1 MKNVSNEFKNIIKS
15 GGPFYA
21 YASITLKNG
30 KKLTLDSDNDFFIS
44 GNGYTEDG
52 GDGFPLGSA
61 LSKSVTLVI
70 DNIDERF
77 SKYDFYYAQ
86 ISLFTEADIESRSYD
101 AWRDVKGEEILDVNG
116 NTIMLTKSRIER
128 LNEGTFT
135 ALEPT
140 AVGDTIE
147 IVGYDAMYKA
157 DVDFTS
163 KLSYP
168 TTAGQL
174 LREACSECGIMLGS
188 PKFKNDDFVIEQ
200 APGKVTC
207 REVIGYIAMLAVG
220 NAVIQNGTLVIKS
233 YDFSAISK
241 ITNRDDLVEDA
252 GYSILMDYQSDPDI
266 STDPVVIT
274 GIATTKKVENESTIL
289 IRGTDDYALEI
300 TNPLI
305 EGHEDDA
312 INLIGDVLIGVKLRG
327 FSGEFFPDP
336 MIEFMDLACVVDRKD
351 KVYPTFITSLE
362 FNYLGSSSFS
372 CGIKDPERQKST
384 YYSEATKVYEKA
396 KKEIKQNKT
405 EFEAAVDNLNKT
417 LESASGMYS
426 TEVVQPDGSV
436 ISYIHDKPTVEESKN
451 VIKVTSEAIGISS
464 DGGKTYPYGLFLTGD
479 LITRILYAIGINAD
493 YINSGSLTVK
503 DKNGNITFYADT
515 ETGRVTINAE
525 SISITGKSVEDIS
538 NGIVDDFVTNI
549 YKTDMD
555 EIKNSVRN
563 KIETWYQD
571 SDPSVNWKDKTEHE
585 GDLWKDTRD
594 NKEYIYRS
602 GQWVEMNVPDEV
614 FDEIDSKAQI
624 FINEPT
630 TPYKIGDLWFDSE
643 TKELLT
649 CVKSRATGSCVKV
662 DWEKRTKYT
671 DDSTVNTFITKIYE
685 SDIDDIRNQIDQKI
699 ETWYQSTDPSV
710 NWGGTVEMAW
720 CDVNDES
727 ILDVNGN
734 EIILLYEESK
744 AEHEGDLW
752 KDLSTNDEY
761 IYRGGQWM
769 KMQVPDEVFDEIDGK
784 AQIFINTPVPPYR
797 VGDLWFDADTQEL
810 LTCVESRDKGS
821 CVKSDWQKKTKYTD
835 DSGLN
840 TFISAVYDPKIAELQ
855 SQIDGQLETWFYD
868 HEPSLQN
875 EPAVNWTTNEQRKDH
890 EGDLF
895 FWKSTGHSYRFLQ
908 DGAVW
913 KWQIVQDTDISKA
926 LAAAEKA
933 QDTADHKRRVF
944 VVTPQPPY
952 DIGDLWVQGETGDIM
967 RCRVPKSDS
976 SEYATDDWEKASKYT
991 DDTRANE
998 VQKELET
1005 VNKDLQNQIDGKI
1018 ETYNQATDP
1027 AASWTTA
1034 ELKAKHTGDLWYNS
1048 KTEETMR
1055 WNGSAWSKLSDADA
1069 KAAKNLAVTKKR
1081 VFSVTPYPP
1090 YDKDDLWV
1098 QGKSGDLMRCV
1109 TSRQSGDYV
1118 ASDWVKATKYTDDSA
1133 INNFVKNTYASDLED
1148 IKNQIDQK
1156 IETWF
1161 QATDPSL
1168 NWTGKETQPLCDV
1181 NGNEI
1186 LDVSGKNITITVET
1200 EKATHEGDLWKNSE
1214 TGDEYIYRSGNWEE
1228 MPVPD
1233 SVFDEIDGKSS
1244 IYVTQPK
1251 PPYNVGDAWFTGT
1264 DILTCVVDRDSGG
1277 FVASD
1282 WQKKNNYTDDSAL
1295 NNFLTGDYS
1304 ETIKEIKT
1312 QVDGKA
1318 ETWRQDTDPS
1328 TAWTTDALK
1337 AQHKG
1342 DLWYKTSE
1350 QKSYIYSG
1358 TAWAEMKTNP
1368 PDIVFDAIDGKAQIF
1383 STQPKS
1389 PYNVGDLYFTGND
1402 ILICIK
1408 DRETGEYA
1416 ASDWQKKDNYTDDS
1430 TVTDFIEN
1438 IYDPKI
1444 EDIQNQIDGKIDTYY
1459 YDYEP
1464 ANSNHPASEWTTAYE
1479 RQKHIG
1485 DLFFWKNKGFT
1496 YRYMKVDTSYQWVRV
1511 KDADIVSAMETASKA
1526 QDTADGKRRNFITT
1540 PVPPYDVGD
1549 LWTQGNDGD
1558 LMRCQTARTSGN
1570 FVSSD
1575 WVKATKY
1582 TDDSAVDKLNKSL
1595 TSEEVFNRLTD
1606 NGKKQGIYMQ
1616 GDQLY
1621 INFSYGKGGTL
1632 TLGGVNNENG
1642 SIQILDAI
1650 GAEVGKWDK
1659 DGLNI
1664 KKGSIYG
1671 STIYLDK
1678 EKAYALIVGR
1688 NNSKEIFTIGSM
1700 GMHIDNTNMGLL
1712 ASDSMVVDLM
1722 GGWFHGLRMKASNN
1736 GRGYGSSISPECF
1749 SIGWAE
1755 DLQGWSDAMSTV
1767 KSYTFSISENS
1778 TGCLSIR
1785 INGSSYNNDYVDI
1798 SPREIKTTGT
1808 KNRVVPTENYS
1819 NRLQYCYETASPM
1832 FGDIGEGITDENG
1845 ECIVEIGDIFTETV
1859 TTRIEYQVFLQKEGK
1874 GDLWIEKKEENYF
1887 IVHGTPNLKFAW
1899 ELKAKQKD
1907 YEYVNLEEDVDREEK
1922 LPESPENILNAELE
1936 TLIKEQEELL
1946 NETA

>member
-135 ALEPT
+135 VLEPT

-147 IVGYDAMYKA
+147 LVGYDSMYKA
-157 DVDFTS
+157 DADFTS

-174 LREACSECGIMLGS
+174 LREACSTCNIMLGS
-188 PKFKNDDFVIEQ
+188 PKFNNDDFVIEQ
-200 APGKVTC
+200 APEKVTC
-207 REVIGYIAMLAVG
+207 REVIGYIAMLSIG

-336 MIEFMDLACVVDRKD
+336 TIEFMDLACVVDRKD

-451 VIKVTSEAIGISS
+451 VIKVTSEAIGISN

-549 YKTDMD
+549 YKNDID
-555 EIKNSVRN
+555 EIKESVRN

-571 SDPSVNWKDKTEHE
+571 SDPSVNWKDKSEHE

-602 GQWVEMNVPDEV
+602 GKWEEMNVPDEV
-614 FDEIDSKAQI
+614 FDEIDS
-624 FINEPT
+624 
-630 TPYKIGDLWFDSE
+630 
-643 TKELLT
+643 
-649 CVKSRATGSCVKV
+649 
-662 DWEKRTKYT
+662 
-671 DDSTVNTFITKIYE
+671 
-685 SDIDDIRNQIDQKI
+685 
-699 ETWYQSTDPSV
+699 
-710 NWGGTVEMAW
+710 
-720 CDVNDES
+720 
-727 ILDVNGN
+727 
-734 EIILLYEESK
+734 
-744 AEHEGDLW
+744 
-752 KDLSTNDEY
+752 
-761 IYRGGQWM
+761 
-769 KMQVPDEVFDEIDGK
+769 K

-810 LTCVESRDKGS
+810 LTCVENRDKGS

-1090 YDKDDLWV
+1090 YDTDDLWV
-1098 QGKSGDLMRCV
+1098 QGTNGDLMRCV
-1109 TSRQSGDYV
+1109 TSRQSGEYV

-1133 INNFVKNTYASDLED
+1133 INNFVKNTYAADLEN

-1161 QATDPSL
+1161 QPTDPSL
-1168 NWTGKETQPLCDV
+1168 NWTGKETQPLCDI

-1200 EKATHEGDLWKNSE
+1200 EKATHEGDLWKNSK

-1233 SVFDEIDGKSS
+1233 SVFDEIDGK
-1244 IYVTQPK
+1244 
-1251 PPYNVGDAWFTGT
+1251 
-1264 DILTCVVDRDSGG
+1264 
-1277 FVASD
+1277 
-1282 WQKKNNYTDDSAL
+1282 
-1295 NNFLTGDYS
+1295 
-1304 ETIKEIKT
+1304 
-1312 QVDGKA
+1312 
-1318 ETWRQDTDPS
+1318 
-1328 TAWTTDALK
+1328 
-1337 AQHKG
+1337 
-1342 DLWYKTSE
+1342 
-1350 QKSYIYSG
+1350 
-1358 TAWAEMKTNP
+1358 
-1368 PDIVFDAIDGKAQIF
+1368 AQIF
-1383 STQPKS
+1383 STQPKP
-1389 PYNVGDLYFTGND
+1389 PYSVDDLYFTGND
-1402 ILICIK
+1402 ILVCLK
-1408 DRETGEYA
+1408 DRETGEYV

-1479 RQKHIG
+1479 RQKHVG

-1549 LWTQGNDGD
+1549 LWTQGDTGD
-1558 LMRCQTARTSGN
+1558 LMRCQTARASGN
-1570 FVSSD
+1570 YVSSD
-1575 WVKATKY
+1575 WTKATKY
-1582 TDDSAVDKLNKSL
+1582 TDDSAVEKLNKSL

-1650 GAEVGKWDK
+1650 GTEVGRWDK

-1664 KKGSIYG
+1664 QKGSIYG

-1678 EKAYALIVGR
+1678 EKASALIVGR
-1688 NNSKEIFTIGSM
+1688 NNSKEIFTIGSL

-1785 INGSSYNNDYVDI
+1785 INGSSYINDYVDI

-1859 TTRIEYQVFLQKEGK
+1859 TTRIEYQVFLQKEGE

-1907 YEYVNLEEDVDREEK
+1907 YEYVNLEEDVDREEE

>member
-30 KKLTLDSDNDFFIS
+30 EKLYLDSDNDFFIS
-44 GNGYTEDG
+44 GNGYAEDG

-116 NTIMLTKSRIER
+116 NMIMLTKSRIER

-135 ALEPT
+135 VLEPT

-147 IVGYDAMYKA
+147 LVGYDSMYKA
-157 DVDFTS
+157 DADFTS

-174 LREACSECGIMLGS
+174 LREACSTCNIMLGS
-188 PKFKNDDFVIEQ
+188 PKFNNDDFVIEQ
-200 APGKVTC
+200 APEKVTC
-207 REVIGYIAMLAVG
+207 REVIGYIAMLSVG

-241 ITNRDDLVEDA
+241 ITNMDDLVEDA

-336 MIEFMDLACVVDRKD
+336 TIEFMDLACVVDRKD
-351 KVYPTFITSLE
+351 KVYPTFITSHE
-362 FNYLGSSSFS
+362 FSYLGSSSFS

-384 YYSEATKVYEKA
+384 YYSEAKKVYEKA
-396 KKEIKQNKT
+396 NKEIKQNKT
-405 EFEAAVDNLNKT
+405 DFEAAVENLNKT
-417 LESASGMYS
+417 LENASGMYS
-426 TEVVQPDGSV
+426 TESPQPDGSM
-436 ISYIHDKPTVEESKN
+436 ITYIHDKPTVEESKN
-451 VIKVTSEAIGISS
+451 VIKVTSEAIGISN

-493 YINSGSLTVK
+493 YINSGSLTIK

-649 CVKSRATGSCVKV
+649 CVKSRATGSCVKA

-720 CDVNDES
+720 CDVNGES

-895 FWKSTGHSYRFLQ
+895 FWKSTGYSYRFLQ

-926 LAAAEKA
+926 LVAAEKA

-1098 QGKSGDLMRCV
+1098 QGTNGDLMRCV
-1109 TSRQSGDYV
+1109 TSRQSGEYV

-1133 INNFVKNTYASDLED
+1133 INNFVKNTYAADLEN

-1161 QATDPSL
+1161 QPTDPSL
-1168 NWTGKETQPLCDV
+1168 NWTGKETQPLCDI

-1200 EKATHEGDLWKNSE
+1200 EKATHEGDLWKNSK

-1233 SVFDEIDGKSS
+1233 SVFDEIDGK
-1244 IYVTQPK
+1244 
-1251 PPYNVGDAWFTGT
+1251 
-1264 DILTCVVDRDSGG
+1264 
-1277 FVASD
+1277 
-1282 WQKKNNYTDDSAL
+1282 
-1295 NNFLTGDYS
+1295 
-1304 ETIKEIKT
+1304 
-1312 QVDGKA
+1312 
-1318 ETWRQDTDPS
+1318 
-1328 TAWTTDALK
+1328 
-1337 AQHKG
+1337 
-1342 DLWYKTSE
+1342 
-1350 QKSYIYSG
+1350 
-1358 TAWAEMKTNP
+1358 
-1368 PDIVFDAIDGKAQIF
+1368 AQIF
-1383 STQPKS
+1383 STQPKP
-1389 PYNVGDLYFTGND
+1389 PYSVDDLYFTGND
-1402 ILICIK
+1402 ILVCLK
-1408 DRETGEYA
+1408 DRETGEYV

-1479 RQKHIG
+1479 RQKHVG

-1549 LWTQGNDGD
+1549 LWTQGDTGD
-1558 LMRCQTARTSGN
+1558 LMRCKTARASGN
-1570 FVSSD
+1570 YVSSD
-1575 WVKATKY
+1575 WTKATKY
-1582 TDDSAVDKLNKSL
+1582 TDDSAVEKLNKSL

-1642 SIQILDAI
+1642 LIQILDAI

-1664 KKGSIYG
+1664 QKGSIYG

-1678 EKAYALIVGR
+1678 EKVSALIVGR

-1778 TGCLSIR
+1778 TGYLSIR
-1785 INGSSYNNDYVDI
+1785 INGSSYINDYVDI

>member
-30 KKLTLDSDNDFFIS
+30 EKLYLDSDNDFFIS
-44 GNGYTEDG
+44 GNGYAEDG

-135 ALEPT
+135 VLEPT

-147 IVGYDAMYKA
+147 LVGYDSMYKA
-157 DVDFTS
+157 DADFTS

-174 LREACSECGIMLGS
+174 LREACSTCNIMLGS

-200 APGKVTC
+200 APEKVTC

-571 SDPSVNWKDKTEHE
+571 SDPSVNW
-585 GDLWKDTRD
+585 
-594 NKEYIYRS
+594 S
-602 GQWVEMNVPDEV
+602 
-614 FDEIDSKAQI
+614 
-624 FINEPT
+624 
-630 TPYKIGDLWFDSE
+630 
-643 TKELLT
+643 
-649 CVKSRATGSCVKV
+649 
-662 DWEKRTKYT
+662 
-671 DDSTVNTFITKIYE
+671 
-685 SDIDDIRNQIDQKI
+685 
-699 ETWYQSTDPSV
+699 
-710 NWGGTVEMAW
+710 GTVEMAW
-720 CDVNDES
+720 CDVNGES

-855 SQIDGQLETWFYD
+855 SQIDGQIETWFYD

-895 FWKSTGHSYRFLQ
+895 FWKSTGYSYRFLQ

-952 DIGDLWVQGETGDIM
+952 DIGDLWVQGDDGDIM
-967 RCRVPKSDS
+967 RCCVAR
-976 SEYATDDWEKASKYT
+976 SESASFSASDWEKASKYT

-1018 ETYNQATDP
+1018 ETYNQSADP
-1027 AASWTTA
+1027 AASWTSA

-1090 YDKDDLWV
+1090 YDTDDLWV
-1098 QGKSGDLMRCV
+1098 QGTNGDLMRCV
-1109 TSRQSGDYV
+1109 TSRQSGEYV

-1133 INNFVKNTYASDLED
+1133 INNFVKNTYAADLEN

-1161 QATDPSL
+1161 QPTDPSL
-1168 NWTGKETQPLCDV
+1168 NWTGKETQPLCDI

-1200 EKATHEGDLWKNSE
+1200 EKATHEGDLWKNSK

-1233 SVFDEIDGKSS
+1233 SVFDEIDGK
-1244 IYVTQPK
+1244 
-1251 PPYNVGDAWFTGT
+1251 
-1264 DILTCVVDRDSGG
+1264 
-1277 FVASD
+1277 
-1282 WQKKNNYTDDSAL
+1282 
-1295 NNFLTGDYS
+1295 
-1304 ETIKEIKT
+1304 
-1312 QVDGKA
+1312 
-1318 ETWRQDTDPS
+1318 
-1328 TAWTTDALK
+1328 
-1337 AQHKG
+1337 
-1342 DLWYKTSE
+1342 
-1350 QKSYIYSG
+1350 
-1358 TAWAEMKTNP
+1358 
-1368 PDIVFDAIDGKAQIF
+1368 AQIF
-1383 STQPKS
+1383 STQPKP
-1389 PYNVGDLYFTGND
+1389 PYSVDDLYFTGND
-1402 ILICIK
+1402 ILVCLK
-1408 DRETGEYA
+1408 DRETGEYV

-1479 RQKHIG
+1479 RQKHVG

-1540 PVPPYDVGD
+1540 PVPPYDIGD
-1549 LWTQGNDGD
+1549 LWTQGNTGD

-1570 FVSSD
+1570 YVSSD

-1606 NGKKQGIYMQ
+1606 NGKKQGIYLQ

-1678 EKAYALIVGR
+1678 EKASALIVGR

-1755 DLQGWSDAMSTV
+1755 DLQGWSDAMSEV

-1785 INGSSYNNDYVDI
+1785 INGSSYINDYVDI

-1808 KNRVVPTENYS
+1808 KNRVVPSENYS

-1859 TTRIEYQVFLQKEGK
+1859 TTRIEYQVFLQKEGE

>member
-30 KKLTLDSDNDFFIS
+30 EKLYLDSDNDFFIS
-44 GNGYTEDG
+44 GNGYAEDG

-135 ALEPT
+135 VLEPT

-147 IVGYDAMYKA
+147 LVGYDSMYKA
-157 DVDFTS
+157 DADFTS

-174 LREACSECGIMLGS
+174 LREACSTCNIMLGS
-188 PKFKNDDFVIEQ
+188 PKFNNDDFVIEQ
-200 APGKVTC
+200 APEKVTC
-207 REVIGYIAMLAVG
+207 REVIGYIAMLSVG

-336 MIEFMDLACVVDRKD
+336 TIEFMDLACVVDRKD
-351 KVYPTFITSLE
+351 KVYPTFITSHE
-362 FNYLGSSSFS
+362 FSYLGSSSFS

-384 YYSEATKVYEKA
+384 YYSEAKKVYEKA
-396 KKEIKQNKT
+396 NKEIKQNKT
-405 EFEAAVDNLNKT
+405 DFEAAVENLNKT
-417 LESASGMYS
+417 LENASGMYS
-426 TEVVQPDGSV
+426 TESPQPDGSM
-436 ISYIHDKPTVEESKN
+436 ITYIHDKPTVEESKN
-451 VIKVTSEAIGISS
+451 VIKVTSEAIGISN

-549 YKTDMD
+549 YKNDID
-555 EIKNSVRN
+555 EIKESVRN

-571 SDPSVNWKDKTEHE
+571 SDPSVNWKDKSEHE

-602 GQWVEMNVPDEV
+602 GKWEEMN
-614 FDEIDSKAQI
+614 
-624 FINEPT
+624 
-630 TPYKIGDLWFDSE
+630 
-643 TKELLT
+643 
-649 CVKSRATGSCVKV
+649 
-662 DWEKRTKYT
+662 
-671 DDSTVNTFITKIYE
+671 
-685 SDIDDIRNQIDQKI
+685 
-699 ETWYQSTDPSV
+699 
-710 NWGGTVEMAW
+710 
-720 CDVNDES
+720 
-727 ILDVNGN
+727 
-734 EIILLYEESK
+734 
-744 AEHEGDLW
+744 
-752 KDLSTNDEY
+752 
-761 IYRGGQWM
+761 
-769 KMQVPDEVFDEIDGK
+769 VPDEVFDEIDGK

-855 SQIDGQLETWFYD
+855 SQIDGQIETWFYD

-895 FWKSTGHSYRFLQ
+895 FWKSTGYSYRFLQ

-952 DIGDLWVQGETGDIM
+952 DIGDLWVQGDDGDIM
-967 RCRVPKSDS
+967 RCCVAR
-976 SEYATDDWEKASKYT
+976 SESASFSASDWEKASKYT

-1018 ETYNQATDP
+1018 ETYNQSADP

-1090 YDKDDLWV
+1090 YDTDDLWV
-1098 QGKSGDLMRCV
+1098 QGTNGDLMRCV
-1109 TSRQSGDYV
+1109 TSCQSGEYV

-1133 INNFVKNTYASDLED
+1133 INNFVKNTYAADLEN

-1161 QATDPSL
+1161 QPTDPSL
-1168 NWTGKETQPLCDV
+1168 NWTGKETQPLCDI
-1181 NGNEI
+1181 NGNDI

-1200 EKATHEGDLWKNSE
+1200 EKATHEGDLWKNSK
-1214 TGDEYIYRSGNWEE
+1214 TGDEYIYRSGNWEK

-1233 SVFDEIDGKSS
+1233 SVFDEIDGK
-1244 IYVTQPK
+1244 
-1251 PPYNVGDAWFTGT
+1251 
-1264 DILTCVVDRDSGG
+1264 
-1277 FVASD
+1277 
-1282 WQKKNNYTDDSAL
+1282 
-1295 NNFLTGDYS
+1295 
-1304 ETIKEIKT
+1304 
-1312 QVDGKA
+1312 
-1318 ETWRQDTDPS
+1318 
-1328 TAWTTDALK
+1328 
-1337 AQHKG
+1337 
-1342 DLWYKTSE
+1342 
-1350 QKSYIYSG
+1350 
-1358 TAWAEMKTNP
+1358 
-1368 PDIVFDAIDGKAQIF
+1368 AQIF
-1383 STQPKS
+1383 STQPKP
-1389 PYNVGDLYFTGND
+1389 PYSVDDLYFTGND
-1402 ILICIK
+1402 ILVCLK
-1408 DRETGEYA
+1408 DRETGEYV

-1459 YDYEP
+1459 CDYEP

-1479 RQKHIG
+1479 RQKHVG

-1558 LMRCQTARTSGN
+1558 LMRCRTARTSGN

-1664 KKGSIYG
+1664 QKGSIYG

-1785 INGSSYNNDYVDI
+1785 INGSSYINDYVDI

>member
-30 KKLTLDSDNDFFIS
+30 EKLYLDSDNDFFIS
-44 GNGYTEDG
+44 GNGYAEDG

-116 NTIMLTKSRIER
+116 NMIMLTKSRIER

-135 ALEPT
+135 VLEPT

-147 IVGYDAMYKA
+147 LVGYDSMYKA
-157 DVDFTS
+157 DADFTS

-174 LREACSECGIMLGS
+174 LREACSTCNIMLGS
-188 PKFKNDDFVIEQ
+188 PKFNNDDFVIEQ
-200 APGKVTC
+200 APEKVTC
-207 REVIGYIAMLAVG
+207 REVIGYIAMLSIG

-274 GIATTKKVENESTIL
+274 GIATAKKVENESTIL

-336 MIEFMDLACVVDRKD
+336 TIEFMDLACVVDRKD

-563 KIETWYQD
+563 KIETWYQ
-571 SDPSVNWKDKTEHE
+571 
-585 GDLWKDTRD
+585 
-594 NKEYIYRS
+594 
-602 GQWVEMNVPDEV
+602 
-614 FDEIDSKAQI
+614 
-624 FINEPT
+624 
-630 TPYKIGDLWFDSE
+630 
-643 TKELLT
+643 
-649 CVKSRATGSCVKV
+649 
-662 DWEKRTKYT
+662 
-671 DDSTVNTFITKIYE
+671 
-685 SDIDDIRNQIDQKI
+685 
-699 ETWYQSTDPSV
+699 STDPSV

-720 CDVNDES
+720 CDVNGES

-855 SQIDGQLETWFYD
+855 SQIDGQIETWFYD

-895 FWKSTGHSYRFLQ
+895 FWKSTGYSYRFLQ

-952 DIGDLWVQGETGDIM
+952 DIGDLWVQGDDGDIM
-967 RCRVPKSDS
+967 RCCVAR
-976 SEYATDDWEKASKYT
+976 SESASFSASDWEKASKYT

-1018 ETYNQATDP
+1018 ETYNQSADP
-1027 AASWTTA
+1027 AASWTTD

-1090 YDKDDLWV
+1090 YDTDDLWV
-1098 QGKSGDLMRCV
+1098 QGTNGDLMRCV
-1109 TSRQSGDYV
+1109 TSRQSGEYV

-1133 INNFVKNTYASDLED
+1133 INNFVKNTYAADLEN

-1161 QATDPSL
+1161 QPTDPSL
-1168 NWTGKETQPLCDV
+1168 NWTGKETQPLCDI

-1200 EKATHEGDLWKNSE
+1200 EKATHEGDLWKNSK

-1233 SVFDEIDGKSS
+1233 SVFDEIDGK
-1244 IYVTQPK
+1244 
-1251 PPYNVGDAWFTGT
+1251 
-1264 DILTCVVDRDSGG
+1264 
-1277 FVASD
+1277 
-1282 WQKKNNYTDDSAL
+1282 
-1295 NNFLTGDYS
+1295 
-1304 ETIKEIKT
+1304 
-1312 QVDGKA
+1312 
-1318 ETWRQDTDPS
+1318 
-1328 TAWTTDALK
+1328 
-1337 AQHKG
+1337 
-1342 DLWYKTSE
+1342 
-1350 QKSYIYSG
+1350 
-1358 TAWAEMKTNP
+1358 
-1368 PDIVFDAIDGKAQIF
+1368 AQIF
-1383 STQPKS
+1383 STQPKP
-1389 PYNVGDLYFTGND
+1389 PYSVDDLYFTGND

-1464 ANSNHPASEWTTAYE
+1464 MNSNHPASEWTTAYE
-1479 RQKHIG
+1479 RQKHVG
-1485 DLFFWKNKGFT
+1485 DLFFWKSKGFT

-1549 LWTQGNDGD
+1549 LWTQGDTGD
-1558 LMRCQTARTSGN
+1558 LMRCKTARASGN
-1570 FVSSD
+1570 YVSSD
-1575 WVKATKY
+1575 WTKATKY
-1582 TDDSAVDKLNKSL
+1582 TDDSAVEKLNKSL

-1755 DLQGWSDAMSTV
+1755 DLQGWSDAMSEV

-1785 INGSSYNNDYVDI
+1785 INGSSYINDYVDI

-1887 IVHGTPNLKFAW
+1887 IVHGTSNLKFAW

>member
-30 KKLTLDSDNDFFIS
+30 EKLYLDSDNDFFIS
-44 GNGYTEDG
+44 GNGYAEDG

-135 ALEPT
+135 VLEPT

-147 IVGYDAMYKA
+147 LVGYDSMYKA
-157 DVDFTS
+157 DADFTS

-174 LREACSECGIMLGS
+174 LREACSTCNIMLGS
-188 PKFKNDDFVIEQ
+188 PKFNNDDFVIEQ
-200 APGKVTC
+200 APEKVTC
-207 REVIGYIAMLAVG
+207 REVIGYIAMLSVG
-220 NAVIQNGTLVIKS
+220 NAVIQNGTLVIRS

-336 MIEFMDLACVVDRKD
+336 TIEFMDLACVVDRKD
-351 KVYPTFITSLE
+351 KVYPTFITSHE
-362 FNYLGSSSFS
+362 FSYLGSSSFS

-384 YYSEATKVYEKA
+384 YYSEAKKVYEKA
-396 KKEIKQNKT
+396 NKEIKQNKT
-405 EFEAAVDNLNKT
+405 DFEAAVENLNKT
-417 LESASGMYS
+417 LENASGMYS
-426 TEVVQPDGSV
+426 TESPQPDGSM
-436 ISYIHDKPTVEESKN
+436 ITYIHDKPTVEESKN
-451 VIKVTSEAIGISS
+451 VIKVTSEAIGISN

-549 YKTDMD
+549 YKNDID
-555 EIKNSVRN
+555 EIKESVRN

-571 SDPSVNWKDKTEHE
+571 SDPSVNWKDKSEHE

-602 GQWVEMNVPDEV
+602 GKWEEMNVPDEV

-630 TPYKIGDLWFDSE
+630 TPYKLGDLWFESE

-649 CVKSRATGSCVKV
+649 CIKSRATGSCVKA

-720 CDVNDES
+720 CDVNGES

-855 SQIDGQLETWFYD
+855 SQIDGQIETWFYD

-895 FWKSTGHSYRFLQ
+895 FWKSTGYSYRFLQ

-952 DIGDLWVQGETGDIM
+952 DIGDLWVQGDDGDIM
-967 RCRVPKSDS
+967 RCCVAR
-976 SEYATDDWEKASKYT
+976 SESASFSASDWEKASKYT

-1018 ETYNQATDP
+1018 ETYNQSADP

-1090 YDKDDLWV
+1090 YDTDDLWV
-1098 QGKSGDLMRCV
+1098 QGTNGDLMRCV
-1109 TSRQSGDYV
+1109 TSCQSGEYV

-1133 INNFVKNTYASDLED
+1133 INNFVKNTYAADLEN

-1161 QATDPSL
+1161 QPTDPSL
-1168 NWTGKETQPLCDV
+1168 NWTGKETQPLCDI
-1181 NGNEI
+1181 NGNDI

-1200 EKATHEGDLWKNSE
+1200 EKATHEGDLWKNSK
-1214 TGDEYIYRSGNWEE
+1214 TGDEYIYRSGNWEK

-1233 SVFDEIDGKSS
+1233 SVFDEIDGK
-1244 IYVTQPK
+1244 
-1251 PPYNVGDAWFTGT
+1251 
-1264 DILTCVVDRDSGG
+1264 
-1277 FVASD
+1277 
-1282 WQKKNNYTDDSAL
+1282 
-1295 NNFLTGDYS
+1295 
-1304 ETIKEIKT
+1304 
-1312 QVDGKA
+1312 
-1318 ETWRQDTDPS
+1318 
-1328 TAWTTDALK
+1328 
-1337 AQHKG
+1337 
-1342 DLWYKTSE
+1342 
-1350 QKSYIYSG
+1350 
-1358 TAWAEMKTNP
+1358 
-1368 PDIVFDAIDGKAQIF
+1368 AQIF
-1383 STQPKS
+1383 STQPKP
-1389 PYNVGDLYFTGND
+1389 PYSVDDLYFTGND
-1402 ILICIK
+1402 ILVCLK
-1408 DRETGEYA
+1408 DRETGEYV

-1459 YDYEP
+1459 CDYEP

-1479 RQKHIG
+1479 RQKHVG

-1558 LMRCQTARTSGN
+1558 LMRCRTARTSGN

-1664 KKGSIYG
+1664 QKGSIYG

-1785 INGSSYNNDYVDI
+1785 INGSSYINDYVDI

-1832 FGDIGEGITDENG
+1832 FGDIGEGITDA
-1845 ECIVEIGDIFTETV
+1845 VSYTHLTLP
-1859 TTRIEYQVFLQKEGK
+1859 T
-1874 GDLWIEKKEENYF
+1874 
-1887 IVHGTPNLKFAW
+1887 
-1899 ELKAKQKD
+1899 KA
-1907 YEYVNLEEDVDREEK
+1907 
-1922 LPESPENILNAELE
+1922 
-1936 TLIKEQEELL
+1936 
-1946 NETA
+1946 

>member
-30 KKLTLDSDNDFFIS
+30 EKLYLDSDNDFFIS
-44 GNGYTEDG
+44 GNGYAEDG

-116 NTIMLTKSRIER
+116 NMIMLTKSRIER

-135 ALEPT
+135 VLEPT

-147 IVGYDAMYKA
+147 LVGYDSMYKA
-157 DVDFTS
+157 DADFTS

-174 LREACSECGIMLGS
+174 LREACSTCNIMLGS
-188 PKFKNDDFVIEQ
+188 PKFNNDDFVIEQ
-200 APGKVTC
+200 APEKVTC
-207 REVIGYIAMLAVG
+207 REVIGYIAMLSVG

-241 ITNRDDLVEDA
+241 ITNMDDLVEDA

-336 MIEFMDLACVVDRKD
+336 TIEFMDLACVVDRKD
-351 KVYPTFITSLE
+351 KVYPTFITSHE
-362 FNYLGSSSFS
+362 FSYLGSSSFS

-384 YYSEATKVYEKA
+384 YYSEAKKVYEKA
-396 KKEIKQNKT
+396 NKEIKQNKT
-405 EFEAAVDNLNKT
+405 DFEAAVENLNKT
-417 LESASGMYS
+417 LENASGMYS
-426 TEVVQPDGSV
+426 TESPQPDGSM
-436 ISYIHDKPTVEESKN
+436 ITYIHDKPTVEESKN
-451 VIKVTSEAIGISS
+451 VIKVTSEAIGISN

-493 YINSGSLTVK
+493 YINSGSLTIK

-571 SDPSVNWKDKTEHE
+571 SDPSVNWKDKSEHE

-602 GQWVEMNVPDEV
+602 GKWEEMNVPDEV

-630 TPYKIGDLWFDSE
+630 TPYKLGDLWFESE

-649 CVKSRATGSCVKV
+649 CIKSRATGSCVKA

-720 CDVNDES
+720 CDVNGES

-810 LTCVESRDKGS
+810 LTCVEIRDKGS

-840 TFISAVYDPKIAELQ
+840 TFISSVYDPKIAELQ
-855 SQIDGQLETWFYD
+855 SQIDGQIETWFYD

-895 FWKSTGHSYRFLQ
+895 FWKSTGYSYRFLQ

-952 DIGDLWVQGETGDIM
+952 DIGDLWVQGDDGDIM
-967 RCRVPKSDS
+967 RCCVAR
-976 SEYATDDWEKASKYT
+976 SESASFSASDWEKASKYT

-1018 ETYNQATDP
+1018 ETYNQSADP

-1090 YDKDDLWV
+1090 YDTDDLWV
-1098 QGKSGDLMRCV
+1098 QGTNGDLMRCV
-1109 TSRQSGDYV
+1109 TSRQSGEYV

-1133 INNFVKNTYASDLED
+1133 INNFVKNTYAADLEN

-1161 QATDPSL
+1161 QPTDPSL
-1168 NWTGKETQPLCDV
+1168 NWTGKETQPLCDI

-1200 EKATHEGDLWKNSE
+1200 EKATHEGDLWKNSK

-1233 SVFDEIDGKSS
+1233 SVFDEIDGK
-1244 IYVTQPK
+1244 
-1251 PPYNVGDAWFTGT
+1251 
-1264 DILTCVVDRDSGG
+1264 
-1277 FVASD
+1277 
-1282 WQKKNNYTDDSAL
+1282 
-1295 NNFLTGDYS
+1295 
-1304 ETIKEIKT
+1304 
-1312 QVDGKA
+1312 
-1318 ETWRQDTDPS
+1318 
-1328 TAWTTDALK
+1328 
-1337 AQHKG
+1337 
-1342 DLWYKTSE
+1342 
-1350 QKSYIYSG
+1350 
-1358 TAWAEMKTNP
+1358 
-1368 PDIVFDAIDGKAQIF
+1368 AQIF
-1383 STQPKS
+1383 STQPKP
-1389 PYNVGDLYFTGND
+1389 PYSVDDLYFTGND
-1402 ILICIK
+1402 ILVCLK
-1408 DRETGEYA
+1408 DRETGEYV

-1479 RQKHIG
+1479 RQKHVG

-1549 LWTQGNDGD
+1549 LWTQGDTGD
-1558 LMRCQTARTSGN
+1558 LMRCQTARASGN
-1570 FVSSD
+1570 YVSSD
-1575 WVKATKY
+1575 WTKATKY
-1582 TDDSAVDKLNKSL
+1582 TDDSAVEKLNKSL

-1606 NGKKQGIYMQ
+1606 NGKKQGIYLQ

-1678 EKAYALIVGR
+1678 EKASALIVGR

-1755 DLQGWSDAMSTV
+1755 DLQGWSDAMSPV

-1785 INGSSYNNDYVDI
+1785 INGSNYINDYVDI

-1859 TTRIEYQVFLQKEGK
+1859 TTRIEYQVFLQKEGE

-1907 YEYVNLEEDVDREEK
+1907 YEYVNLEEDVDREEE

>member
-30 KKLTLDSDNDFFIS
+30 EKLVLDSDNDFFIS

-86 ISLFTEADIESRSYD
+86 ISLFTEADIENRSYD
-101 AWRDVKGEEILDVNG
+101 IWRDVKGEEILDING

-128 LNEGTFT
+128 LNEGAFT
-135 ALEPT
+135 VLEPT

-147 IVGYDAMYKA
+147 LVGYDSMYKA
-157 DVDFTS
+157 DADFTS

-174 LREACSECGIMLGS
+174 LREACSTCNIMLGS
-188 PKFKNDDFVIEQ
+188 PKFNNDDFVIEQ
-200 APGKVTC
+200 APDKVTC

-220 NAVIQNGTLVIKS
+220 NAVIQDGTLVIKS

-241 ITNRDDLVEDA
+241 IASRADLVEDA

-336 MIEFMDLACVVDRKD
+336 TIEFMDLACVVDRKD

-602 GQWVEMNVPDEV
+602 GQWVEMNVPNEV

-649 CVKSRATGSCVKV
+649 CVKSRTTGSCVKA

-710 NWGGTVEMAW
+710 NWSGTVEMAW
-720 CDVNDES
+720 CDVNGES

-835 DSGLN
+835 DS
-840 TFISAVYDPKIAELQ
+840 
-855 SQIDGQLETWFYD
+855 
-868 HEPSLQN
+868 
-875 EPAVNWTTNEQRKDH
+875 
-890 EGDLF
+890 
-895 FWKSTGHSYRFLQ
+895 
-908 DGAVW
+908 
-913 KWQIVQDTDISKA
+913 
-926 LAAAEKA
+926 
-933 QDTADHKRRVF
+933 
-944 VVTPQPPY
+944 
-952 DIGDLWVQGETGDIM
+952 
-967 RCRVPKSDS
+967 
-976 SEYATDDWEKASKYT
+976 
-991 DDTRANE
+991 
-998 VQKELET
+998 
-1005 VNKDLQNQIDGKI
+1005 
-1018 ETYNQATDP
+1018 
-1027 AASWTTA
+1027 
-1034 ELKAKHTGDLWYNS
+1034 
-1048 KTEETMR
+1048 
-1055 WNGSAWSKLSDADA
+1055 
-1069 KAAKNLAVTKKR
+1069 
-1081 VFSVTPYPP
+1081 
-1090 YDKDDLWV
+1090 
-1098 QGKSGDLMRCV
+1098 
-1109 TSRQSGDYV
+1109 
-1118 ASDWVKATKYTDDSA
+1118 A
-1133 INNFVKNTYASDLED
+1133 INNFVKNTYAADLEN

-1161 QATDPSL
+1161 QPTDPSL
-1168 NWTGKETQPLCDV
+1168 NWTGKETQPLCDI

-1200 EKATHEGDLWKNSE
+1200 EKATHEGDLWKNSK

-1233 SVFDEIDGKSS
+1233 SVFDEIDGK
-1244 IYVTQPK
+1244 
-1251 PPYNVGDAWFTGT
+1251 
-1264 DILTCVVDRDSGG
+1264 
-1277 FVASD
+1277 
-1282 WQKKNNYTDDSAL
+1282 
-1295 NNFLTGDYS
+1295 
-1304 ETIKEIKT
+1304 
-1312 QVDGKA
+1312 
-1318 ETWRQDTDPS
+1318 
-1328 TAWTTDALK
+1328 
-1337 AQHKG
+1337 
-1342 DLWYKTSE
+1342 
-1350 QKSYIYSG
+1350 
-1358 TAWAEMKTNP
+1358 
-1368 PDIVFDAIDGKAQIF
+1368 AQIF
-1383 STQPKS
+1383 STQPKP
-1389 PYNVGDLYFTGND
+1389 PYSVDDLYFTGND
-1402 ILICIK
+1402 ILVCLK
-1408 DRETGEYA
+1408 DRETGEYV

-1479 RQKHIG
+1479 RQKHVG

-1549 LWTQGNDGD
+1549 LWTQGNTGD

-1570 FVSSD
+1570 YVLSD

-1664 KKGSIYG
+1664 QKGSIYG

-1785 INGSSYNNDYVDI
+1785 INGSSYINDYVDI

-1859 TTRIEYQVFLQKEGK
+1859 TTRIEYQVFLQKEGE

-1907 YEYVNLEEDVDREEK
+1907 YEYVNLEEDVDREEE

>member
-70 DNIDERF
+70 DNTDERF

-86 ISLFTEADIESRSYD
+86 ISLFTEVDIESRSYD
-101 AWRDVKGEEILDVNG
+101 AWRDVKGGEILDVNG

-135 ALEPT
+135 VLEPI

-147 IVGYDAMYKA
+147 LVGYDSMYKA
-157 DVDFTS
+157 DADFTS

-174 LREACSECGIMLGS
+174 LREACSACNIMLGS

-200 APGKVTC
+200 APEKVTC

-336 MIEFMDLACVVDRKD
+336 TIEFMDLACVVDRKD
-351 KVYPTFITSLE
+351 KVYPTFITSNE

-396 KKEIKQNKT
+396 NKEIKQNKT
-405 EFEAAVDNLNKT
+405 DFEAAVENLNKT
-417 LESASGMYS
+417 LENASGMYS
-426 TEVVQPDGSV
+426 TESPQPDGSM
-436 ISYIHDKPTVEESKN
+436 ITYIHDKPTVEESKN
-451 VIKVTSEAIGISS
+451 VIKVTSEAIGISN

-503 DKNGNITFYADT
+503 DKDGNITFYADT

-549 YKTDMD
+549 YKNDID

-571 SDPSVNWKDKTEHE
+571 
-585 GDLWKDTRD
+585 
-594 NKEYIYRS
+594 
-602 GQWVEMNVPDEV
+602 
-614 FDEIDSKAQI
+614 
-624 FINEPT
+624 
-630 TPYKIGDLWFDSE
+630 
-643 TKELLT
+643 
-649 CVKSRATGSCVKV
+649 
-662 DWEKRTKYT
+662 
-671 DDSTVNTFITKIYE
+671 
-685 SDIDDIRNQIDQKI
+685 
-699 ETWYQSTDPSV
+699 TDPSV
-710 NWGGTVEMAW
+710 NWGVTVEKAW
-720 CDVNDES
+720 CDIDGNP

-734 EIILLYEESK
+734 EITLLFEELKS
-744 AEHEGDLW
+744 EHEGDLW

-761 IYRGGQWM
+761 IYRSGHWV

-784 AQIFINTPVPPYR
+784 AQIFINEPVPPYR

-810 LTCVESRDKGS
+810 LTCVESRDTGK

-840 TFISAVYDPKIAELQ
+840 TFISAVYNPKIAELQ
-855 SQIDGQLETWFYD
+855 NQIDGQIETWYYD
-868 HEPSLQN
+868 YEPTLQN
-875 EPAVNWTTNEQRKDH
+875 EPASLWTTSTEREKH
-890 EGDLF
+890 LGDLF
-895 FWKSTGHSYRFLQ
+895 YWSSKGFAYRFMK
-908 DGAVW
+908 DEATW
-913 KWQIVQDTDISKA
+913 KWQLVQDTDITKA
-926 LAAAEKA
+926 LAVAEKA

-952 DIGDLWVQGETGDIM
+952 DIGDLWMQGENGDIM

-976 SEYATDDWEKASKYT
+976 SEYAVDDWEKASKYT

-1018 ETYNQATDP
+1018 ETYNQATNP
-1027 AASWTTA
+1027 STTWTTE
-1034 ELKAKHTGDLWYNS
+1034 ELKQKHVGDLWYNS
-1048 KTEETMR
+1048 KEETTQR
-1055 WNGSAWSKLSDADA
+1055 WNGVSWSILSDAEA
-1069 KAAKNLAVTKKR
+1069 KAAKNLAITKKR

-1098 QGKSGDLMRCV
+1098 QGTNGDLMRCV
-1109 TSRQSGDYV
+1109 TSRQNGEYV

-1133 INNFVKNTYASDLED
+1133 INNFVKNTYAADLEN

-1161 QATDPSL
+1161 QPTDPSL

-1186 LDVSGKNITITVET
+1186 LDVSGKTITITVET
-1200 EKATHEGDLWKNSE
+1200 EKVTHEGDLWKNSK

-1264 DILTCVVDRDSGG
+1264 DILTCVVDRDSGE
-1277 FVASD
+1277 F
-1282 WQKKNNYTDDSAL
+1282 
-1295 NNFLTGDYS
+1295 
-1304 ETIKEIKT
+1304 I
-1312 QVDGKA
+1312 
-1318 ETWRQDTDPS
+1318 
-1328 TAWTTDALK
+1328 
-1337 AQHKG
+1337 
-1342 DLWYKTSE
+1342 
-1350 QKSYIYSG
+1350 
-1358 TAWAEMKTNP
+1358 
-1368 PDIVFDAIDGKAQIF
+1368 
-1383 STQPKS
+1383 
-1389 PYNVGDLYFTGND
+1389 
-1402 ILICIK
+1402 
-1408 DRETGEYA
+1408 

-1479 RQKHIG
+1479 RQKHVG
-1485 DLFFWKNKGFT
+1485 DLFFWKSKGFT
-1496 YRYMKVDTSYQWVRV
+1496 YCYMKVDTSFQWVRV
-1511 KDADIVSAMETASKA
+1511 KDADIESAMQKASKA
-1526 QDTADGKRRNFITT
+1526 QDTADGKRRVFTST
-1540 PVPPYDVGD
+1540 PQPPYDVGD
-1549 LWTQGNDGD
+1549 LWTQGSTGD
-1558 LMRCQTARTSGN
+1558 LMRCKTARASGN
-1570 FVSSD
+1570 YNSSD
-1575 WVKATKY
+1575 WVLATKY
-1582 TDDSAVDKLNKSL
+1582 TDDTVANKAMADIEVLKDKIKLKVSSEDVESIIEQKADSIRMQAKSISWK
-1595 TSEEVFNRLTD
+1595 SE
-1606 NGKKQGIYMQ
+1606 
-1616 GDQLY
+1616 
-1621 INFSYGKGGTL
+1621 
-1632 TLGGVNNENG
+1632 G
-1642 SIQILDAI
+1642 SSMSPTGYLKCS
-1650 GAEVGKWDK
+1650 GAEIDGTIRSTNILRTVYMTAGYNQYWYETNKVGLIGTNGFADTNFAIR
-1659 DGLNI
+1659 GLNFDLDDGGHYMTWAS
-1664 KKGSIYG
+1664 KDTPSSTSYAMKMTYARKSFSSFTADSI
-1671 STIYLDK
+1671 
-1678 EKAYALIVGR
+1678 
-1688 NNSKEIFTIGSM
+1688 
-1700 GMHIDNTNMGLL
+1700 NMGCNIDMHNYKLL
-1712 ASDSMVVDLM
+1712 NAKFGD
-1722 GGWFHGLRMKASNN
+1722 GG
-1736 GRGYGSSISPECF
+1736 I
-1749 SIGWAE
+1749 
-1755 DLQGWSDAMSTV
+1755 
-1767 KSYTFSISENS
+1767 
-1778 TGCLSIR
+1778 
-1785 INGSSYNNDYVDI
+1785 
-1798 SPREIKTTGT
+1798 TGT
-1808 KNRVVPTENYS
+1808 MNFVQRFKESDGTKQDYSGCYMTFKN
-1819 NRLQYCYETASPM
+1819 
-1832 FGDIGEGITDENG
+1832 GIL
-1845 ECIVEIGDIFTETV
+1845 V
-1859 TTRIEYQVFLQKEGK
+1859 KA
-1874 GDLWIEKKEENYF
+1874 
-1887 IVHGTPNLKFAW
+1887 AW
-1899 ELKAKQKD
+1899 H
-1907 YEYVNLEEDVDREEK
+1907 
-1922 LPESPENILNAELE
+1922 S
-1936 TLIKEQEELL
+1936 
-1946 NETA
+1946 

>member
-61 LSKSVTLVI
+61 LSKSATLVI

-86 ISLFTEADIESRSYD
+86 ISLFTEVDIESRSYD
-101 AWRDVKGEEILDVNG
+101 AMRDVKGEEILDVNG

-135 ALEPT
+135 VLEPT

-147 IVGYDAMYKA
+147 LVGYDSMYKA

-174 LREACSECGIMLGS
+174 LREACSACNIMLGS

-200 APGKVTC
+200 APEKVTC

-336 MIEFMDLACVVDRKD
+336 TIEFMDLACVVDRKD
-351 KVYPTFITSLE
+351 KVYPTFITSNE

-396 KKEIKQNKT
+396 NKEIKQNKT
-405 EFEAAVDNLNKT
+405 DFEAAVENLNKT
-417 LESASGMYS
+417 LENASGMYS
-426 TEVVQPDGSV
+426 TESPQPDGSM
-436 ISYIHDKPTVEESKN
+436 ITYIHDKPTVEESKN
-451 VIKVTSEAIGISS
+451 VIKVTSEAIGISN

-571 SDPSVNWKDKTEHE
+571 
-585 GDLWKDTRD
+585 
-594 NKEYIYRS
+594 I
-602 GQWVEMNVPDEV
+602 
-614 FDEIDSKAQI
+614 
-624 FINEPT
+624 
-630 TPYKIGDLWFDSE
+630 
-643 TKELLT
+643 
-649 CVKSRATGSCVKV
+649 
-662 DWEKRTKYT
+662 
-671 DDSTVNTFITKIYE
+671 
-685 SDIDDIRNQIDQKI
+685 
-699 ETWYQSTDPSV
+699 DPSV
-710 NWGGTVEMAW
+710 NWGVTVEKAW
-720 CDVNDES
+720 CDIDGNP

-734 EIILLYEESK
+734 EITLLFEELKS
-744 AEHEGDLW
+744 EHEGDLW

-761 IYRGGQWM
+761 IYRSGHWV

-784 AQIFINTPVPPYR
+784 AQTFINEPVPPYR

-810 LTCVESRDKGS
+810 LTCVESRDTGK
-821 CVKSDWQKKTKYTD
+821 CVKSDWKKKTKYTD

-855 SQIDGQLETWFYD
+855 SQIDGQIETWYYD
-868 HEPSLQN
+868 YEPTLQN
-875 EPAVNWTTNEQRKDH
+875 EPASLWTTSTEREKH
-890 EGDLF
+890 LGDLF
-895 FWKSTGHSYRFLQ
+895 YWSSKGFAYRFMK
-908 DGAVW
+908 DEATW
-913 KWQIVQDTDISKA
+913 KWQLVQDTDITKA
-926 LAAAEKA
+926 LAVAEKA

-944 VVTPQPPY
+944 VVTP
-952 DIGDLWVQGETGDIM
+952 
-967 RCRVPKSDS
+967 
-976 SEYATDDWEKASKYT
+976 
-991 DDTRANE
+991 
-998 VQKELET
+998 
-1005 VNKDLQNQIDGKI
+1005 
-1018 ETYNQATDP
+1018 
-1027 AASWTTA
+1027 
-1034 ELKAKHTGDLWYNS
+1034 
-1048 KTEETMR
+1048 
-1055 WNGSAWSKLSDADA
+1055 
-1069 KAAKNLAVTKKR
+1069 
-1081 VFSVTPYPP
+1081 
-1090 YDKDDLWV
+1090 
-1098 QGKSGDLMRCV
+1098 
-1109 TSRQSGDYV
+1109 
-1118 ASDWVKATKYTDDSA
+1118 
-1133 INNFVKNTYASDLED
+1133 
-1148 IKNQIDQK
+1148 
-1156 IETWF
+1156 
-1161 QATDPSL
+1161 
-1168 NWTGKETQPLCDV
+1168 
-1181 NGNEI
+1181 
-1186 LDVSGKNITITVET
+1186 
-1200 EKATHEGDLWKNSE
+1200 
-1214 TGDEYIYRSGNWEE
+1214 
-1228 MPVPD
+1228 
-1233 SVFDEIDGKSS
+1233 
-1244 IYVTQPK
+1244 
-1251 PPYNVGDAWFTGT
+1251 
-1264 DILTCVVDRDSGG
+1264 
-1277 FVASD
+1277 
-1282 WQKKNNYTDDSAL
+1282 
-1295 NNFLTGDYS
+1295 
-1304 ETIKEIKT
+1304 
-1312 QVDGKA
+1312 
-1318 ETWRQDTDPS
+1318 
-1328 TAWTTDALK
+1328 
-1337 AQHKG
+1337 
-1342 DLWYKTSE
+1342 
-1350 QKSYIYSG
+1350 
-1358 TAWAEMKTNP
+1358 
-1368 PDIVFDAIDGKAQIF
+1368 
-1383 STQPKS
+1383 
-1389 PYNVGDLYFTGND
+1389 
-1402 ILICIK
+1402 
-1408 DRETGEYA
+1408 
-1416 ASDWQKKDNYTDDS
+1416 
-1430 TVTDFIEN
+1430 
-1438 IYDPKI
+1438 
-1444 EDIQNQIDGKIDTYY
+1444 
-1459 YDYEP
+1459 
-1464 ANSNHPASEWTTAYE
+1464 
-1479 RQKHIG
+1479 
-1485 DLFFWKNKGFT
+1485 
-1496 YRYMKVDTSYQWVRV
+1496 
-1511 KDADIVSAMETASKA
+1511 
-1526 QDTADGKRRNFITT
+1526 
-1540 PVPPYDVGD
+1540 VPPYDVGD
-1549 LWTQGNDGD
+1549 LWTQGDTGD
-1558 LMRCQTARTSGN
+1558 LMRCQTARASGN
-1570 FVSSD
+1570 YVSSD
-1575 WVKATKY
+1575 WTKATKY
-1582 TDDSAVDKLNKSL
+1582 TDDSAVEKLNKSL

-1650 GAEVGKWDK
+1650 GTEVGRWDK

-1664 KKGSIYG
+1664 QKGSIYG

-1678 EKAYALIVGR
+1678 EKASALIVGR
-1688 NNSKEIFTIGSM
+1688 NNSKEIFTIGSL

-1755 DLQGWSDAMSTV
+1755 DLQGWSDAMSEV

-1785 INGSSYNNDYVDI
+1785 INGSSYINDYVDI

>member
-30 KKLTLDSDNDFFIS
+30 EKLYLDSDNDFFIS
-44 GNGYTEDG
+44 GNGYAEDG

-116 NTIMLTKSRIER
+116 NMIMLTKSRIER

-135 ALEPT
+135 VLEPT

-147 IVGYDAMYKA
+147 LVGYDSMYKA
-157 DVDFTS
+157 DADFTS

-174 LREACSECGIMLGS
+174 LREACSTCNIMLGS
-188 PKFKNDDFVIEQ
+188 PKFNNDDFVIEQ
-200 APGKVTC
+200 APEKVTC
-207 REVIGYIAMLAVG
+207 REVIGYIAMLSIG

-336 MIEFMDLACVVDRKD
+336 TIEFMDLACVVDRKD
-351 KVYPTFITSLE
+351 KVYPTFITSHE
-362 FNYLGSSSFS
+362 FSYLGSSSFS

-384 YYSEATKVYEKA
+384 YYSEAKKVYEKA
-396 KKEIKQNKT
+396 NKEIKQNKT
-405 EFEAAVDNLNKT
+405 DFEAAVENLNKT
-417 LESASGMYS
+417 LENASGMYS
-426 TEVVQPDGSV
+426 TESPQPDGSM
-436 ISYIHDKPTVEESKN
+436 ITYIHDKPTVEESKN
-451 VIKVTSEAIGISS
+451 VIKVTSEAIGISN

-503 DKNGNITFYADT
+503 DKDGNITFYADT

-549 YKTDMD
+549 YKNDID
-555 EIKNSVRN
+555 EIKESVRN

-571 SDPSVNWKDKTEHE
+571 SDPSVNWIVKIDHE

-602 GQWVEMNVPDEV
+602 GQWEEMNVPDEV
-614 FDEIDSKAQI
+614 FDEIDS
-624 FINEPT
+624 
-630 TPYKIGDLWFDSE
+630 
-643 TKELLT
+643 
-649 CVKSRATGSCVKV
+649 
-662 DWEKRTKYT
+662 
-671 DDSTVNTFITKIYE
+671 
-685 SDIDDIRNQIDQKI
+685 
-699 ETWYQSTDPSV
+699 
-710 NWGGTVEMAW
+710 
-720 CDVNDES
+720 
-727 ILDVNGN
+727 
-734 EIILLYEESK
+734 
-744 AEHEGDLW
+744 
-752 KDLSTNDEY
+752 
-761 IYRGGQWM
+761 
-769 KMQVPDEVFDEIDGK
+769 K

-855 SQIDGQLETWFYD
+855 SQIDGQIETWFYD

-895 FWKSTGHSYRFLQ
+895 FWKSTGYSYRFLQ

-952 DIGDLWVQGETGDIM
+952 DIGDLWVQGDDGDIM
-967 RCRVPKSDS
+967 RCCVAR
-976 SEYATDDWEKASKYT
+976 SESASFSASDWEKASKYT

-1018 ETYNQATDP
+1018 ETYNQSADP

-1090 YDKDDLWV
+1090 YDTDDLWV
-1098 QGKSGDLMRCV
+1098 QGTNGDLMRCV
-1109 TSRQSGDYV
+1109 TSRQSGEYV

-1133 INNFVKNTYASDLED
+1133 INNFVKNTYAADLEN

-1161 QATDPSL
+1161 QPTDPSL
-1168 NWTGKETQPLCDV
+1168 NWTGKETQPLCDI

-1200 EKATHEGDLWKNSE
+1200 EKATHEGDLWKNSK

-1233 SVFDEIDGKSS
+1233 SVFDEIDGK
-1244 IYVTQPK
+1244 
-1251 PPYNVGDAWFTGT
+1251 
-1264 DILTCVVDRDSGG
+1264 
-1277 FVASD
+1277 
-1282 WQKKNNYTDDSAL
+1282 
-1295 NNFLTGDYS
+1295 
-1304 ETIKEIKT
+1304 
-1312 QVDGKA
+1312 
-1318 ETWRQDTDPS
+1318 
-1328 TAWTTDALK
+1328 
-1337 AQHKG
+1337 
-1342 DLWYKTSE
+1342 
-1350 QKSYIYSG
+1350 
-1358 TAWAEMKTNP
+1358 
-1368 PDIVFDAIDGKAQIF
+1368 AQIF
-1383 STQPKS
+1383 STQPKP
-1389 PYNVGDLYFTGND
+1389 PYSVDDLYFTGND
-1402 ILICIK
+1402 ILVCLK
-1408 DRETGEYA
+1408 DRETGEYV

-1479 RQKHIG
+1479 RQKHVG

-1549 LWTQGNDGD
+1549 LWTQGDTGD
-1558 LMRCQTARTSGN
+1558 LMRCKTARASGN
-1570 FVSSD
+1570 YVSSD
-1575 WVKATKY
+1575 WTKATKY
-1582 TDDSAVDKLNKSL
+1582 TDDSAVEKLNKSL

-1755 DLQGWSDAMSTV
+1755 DLQGWSDAMSEV

-1785 INGSSYNNDYVDI
+1785 INGSSYINDYVDI

>member
-86 ISLFTEADIESRSYD
+86 ISLFTEADIENRSYD
-101 AWRDVKGEEILDVNG
+101 IWRDVKGEEILDING
-116 NTIMLTKSRIER
+116 NTIMLTKSRIGR
-128 LNEGTFT
+128 LNEGAFT
-135 ALEPT
+135 VLEPT

-147 IVGYDAMYKA
+147 LVGYDSMYKA
-157 DVDFTS
+157 DADFTS

-174 LREACSECGIMLGS
+174 LREACSTCNIMLGS
-188 PKFKNDDFVIEQ
+188 PKFNNDDFVIEQ
-200 APGKVTC
+200 APDKVTC

-220 NAVIQNGTLVIKS
+220 NAVIQDGTLVIKS

-241 ITNRDDLVEDA
+241 IASRADLVEDA

-336 MIEFMDLACVVDRKD
+336 TIEFMDLACVVDRKD

-417 LESASGMYS
+417 LENASGMYS
-426 TEVVQPDGSV
+426 TESPQPDGSM
-436 ISYIHDKPTVEESKN
+436 ITYIHDKPTVEESKN

-493 YINSGSLTVK
+493 YINSGSLTIK

-571 SDPSVNWKDKTEHE
+571 SDPSVNW
-585 GDLWKDTRD
+585 
-594 NKEYIYRS
+594 
-602 GQWVEMNVPDEV
+602 
-614 FDEIDSKAQI
+614 
-624 FINEPT
+624 
-630 TPYKIGDLWFDSE
+630 
-643 TKELLT
+643 
-649 CVKSRATGSCVKV
+649 
-662 DWEKRTKYT
+662 
-671 DDSTVNTFITKIYE
+671 
-685 SDIDDIRNQIDQKI
+685 
-699 ETWYQSTDPSV
+699 
-710 NWGGTVEMAW
+710 GGTVEMAW
-720 CDVNDES
+720 CDVNGES

-821 CVKSDWQKKTKYTD
+821 CVKSDWQKKNKYTD

-855 SQIDGQLETWFYD
+855 S
-868 HEPSLQN
+868 
-875 EPAVNWTTNEQRKDH
+875 
-890 EGDLF
+890 
-895 FWKSTGHSYRFLQ
+895 
-908 DGAVW
+908 
-913 KWQIVQDTDISKA
+913 
-926 LAAAEKA
+926 
-933 QDTADHKRRVF
+933 
-944 VVTPQPPY
+944 
-952 DIGDLWVQGETGDIM
+952 
-967 RCRVPKSDS
+967 
-976 SEYATDDWEKASKYT
+976 
-991 DDTRANE
+991 
-998 VQKELET
+998 
-1005 VNKDLQNQIDGKI
+1005 
-1018 ETYNQATDP
+1018 
-1027 AASWTTA
+1027 
-1034 ELKAKHTGDLWYNS
+1034 
-1048 KTEETMR
+1048 
-1055 WNGSAWSKLSDADA
+1055 
-1069 KAAKNLAVTKKR
+1069 
-1081 VFSVTPYPP
+1081 
-1090 YDKDDLWV
+1090 
-1098 QGKSGDLMRCV
+1098 
-1109 TSRQSGDYV
+1109 
-1118 ASDWVKATKYTDDSA
+1118 
-1133 INNFVKNTYASDLED
+1133 
-1148 IKNQIDQK
+1148 
-1156 IETWF
+1156 
-1161 QATDPSL
+1161 
-1168 NWTGKETQPLCDV
+1168 
-1181 NGNEI
+1181 
-1186 LDVSGKNITITVET
+1186 
-1200 EKATHEGDLWKNSE
+1200 
-1214 TGDEYIYRSGNWEE
+1214 
-1228 MPVPD
+1228 
-1233 SVFDEIDGKSS
+1233 
-1244 IYVTQPK
+1244 
-1251 PPYNVGDAWFTGT
+1251 
-1264 DILTCVVDRDSGG
+1264 
-1277 FVASD
+1277 
-1282 WQKKNNYTDDSAL
+1282 
-1295 NNFLTGDYS
+1295 
-1304 ETIKEIKT
+1304 
-1312 QVDGKA
+1312 
-1318 ETWRQDTDPS
+1318 
-1328 TAWTTDALK
+1328 
-1337 AQHKG
+1337 
-1342 DLWYKTSE
+1342 
-1350 QKSYIYSG
+1350 
-1358 TAWAEMKTNP
+1358 
-1368 PDIVFDAIDGKAQIF
+1368 
-1383 STQPKS
+1383 
-1389 PYNVGDLYFTGND
+1389 
-1402 ILICIK
+1402 
-1408 DRETGEYA
+1408 
-1416 ASDWQKKDNYTDDS
+1416 
-1430 TVTDFIEN
+1430 
-1438 IYDPKI
+1438 
-1444 EDIQNQIDGKIDTYY
+1444 QIDGKIDTYY

-1479 RQKHIG
+1479 RQKHVG

-1549 LWTQGNDGD
+1549 LWTQGDTGD
-1558 LMRCQTARTSGN
+1558 LMRCQTARASGN
-1570 FVSSD
+1570 YVSSD
-1575 WVKATKY
+1575 WTKATKY
-1582 TDDSAVDKLNKSL
+1582 TDDSAVEKLNKSL

-1650 GAEVGKWDK
+1650 GTEVGRWDK

-1664 KKGSIYG
+1664 QKGSIYG

-1678 EKAYALIVGR
+1678 EKASALIVGR
-1688 NNSKEIFTIGSM
+1688 NNSKEIFTIGSL
-1700 GMHIDNTNMGLL
+1700 GIHIDNTNMGLL

-1755 DLQGWSDAMSTV
+1755 DLQGWSDAMSEV

-1785 INGSSYNNDYVDI
+1785 INGSSYINDYVDI

>member
-135 ALEPT
+135 VLEPT

-147 IVGYDAMYKA
+147 LVGYDSMYKA
-157 DVDFTS
+157 DADFTS

-174 LREACSECGIMLGS
+174 LREACSTCNIMLGS
-188 PKFKNDDFVIEQ
+188 PKFNNDDFVIEQ
-200 APGKVTC
+200 APEKVTC
-207 REVIGYIAMLAVG
+207 REVIGYIAMLSIG

-336 MIEFMDLACVVDRKD
+336 TIEFMDLACVVDRKD

-479 LITRILYAIGINAD
+479 IITRILYAIGINAD

-555 EIKNSVRN
+555 ELKNSVRN

-624 FINEPT
+624 FIN
-630 TPYKIGDLWFDSE
+630 
-643 TKELLT
+643 
-649 CVKSRATGSCVKV
+649 
-662 DWEKRTKYT
+662 
-671 DDSTVNTFITKIYE
+671 
-685 SDIDDIRNQIDQKI
+685 
-699 ETWYQSTDPSV
+699 
-710 NWGGTVEMAW
+710 
-720 CDVNDES
+720 
-727 ILDVNGN
+727 
-734 EIILLYEESK
+734 
-744 AEHEGDLW
+744 
-752 KDLSTNDEY
+752 
-761 IYRGGQWM
+761 
-769 KMQVPDEVFDEIDGK
+769 
-784 AQIFINTPVPPYR
+784 TPVPPYR

-835 DSGLN
+835 DS
-840 TFISAVYDPKIAELQ
+840 
-855 SQIDGQLETWFYD
+855 
-868 HEPSLQN
+868 
-875 EPAVNWTTNEQRKDH
+875 
-890 EGDLF
+890 
-895 FWKSTGHSYRFLQ
+895 
-908 DGAVW
+908 
-913 KWQIVQDTDISKA
+913 
-926 LAAAEKA
+926 
-933 QDTADHKRRVF
+933 
-944 VVTPQPPY
+944 
-952 DIGDLWVQGETGDIM
+952 
-967 RCRVPKSDS
+967 
-976 SEYATDDWEKASKYT
+976 
-991 DDTRANE
+991 
-998 VQKELET
+998 
-1005 VNKDLQNQIDGKI
+1005 
-1018 ETYNQATDP
+1018 
-1027 AASWTTA
+1027 
-1034 ELKAKHTGDLWYNS
+1034 
-1048 KTEETMR
+1048 
-1055 WNGSAWSKLSDADA
+1055 
-1069 KAAKNLAVTKKR
+1069 
-1081 VFSVTPYPP
+1081 
-1090 YDKDDLWV
+1090 
-1098 QGKSGDLMRCV
+1098 
-1109 TSRQSGDYV
+1109 
-1118 ASDWVKATKYTDDSA
+1118 A
-1133 INNFVKNTYASDLED
+1133 INNFVKNTYAADLEN

-1161 QATDPSL
+1161 QPTDPSL
-1168 NWTGKETQPLCDV
+1168 NWTGKETQPLCDI

-1200 EKATHEGDLWKNSE
+1200 EKATHEGDLWKNSK

-1233 SVFDEIDGKSS
+1233 SVFDEIDGK
-1244 IYVTQPK
+1244 
-1251 PPYNVGDAWFTGT
+1251 
-1264 DILTCVVDRDSGG
+1264 
-1277 FVASD
+1277 
-1282 WQKKNNYTDDSAL
+1282 
-1295 NNFLTGDYS
+1295 
-1304 ETIKEIKT
+1304 
-1312 QVDGKA
+1312 
-1318 ETWRQDTDPS
+1318 
-1328 TAWTTDALK
+1328 
-1337 AQHKG
+1337 
-1342 DLWYKTSE
+1342 
-1350 QKSYIYSG
+1350 
-1358 TAWAEMKTNP
+1358 
-1368 PDIVFDAIDGKAQIF
+1368 AQIF
-1383 STQPKS
+1383 STQPKP
-1389 PYNVGDLYFTGND
+1389 PYSVDDLYFTGND
-1402 ILICIK
+1402 ILVCLK
-1408 DRETGEYA
+1408 DRETGEYV

-1479 RQKHIG
+1479 RQKHVG

-1549 LWTQGNDGD
+1549 LWTQGNTGD

-1570 FVSSD
+1570 YVSSD

-1632 TLGGVNNENG
+1632 TLGGINNENG

-1664 KKGSIYG
+1664 QKGSIYG

-1678 EKAYALIVGR
+1678 EKASALIVGR

-1755 DLQGWSDAMSTV
+1755 DLQGWSDAMSEV

-1785 INGSSYNNDYVDI
+1785 INGSSYINDYVDI

>member
-30 KKLTLDSDNDFFIS
+30 EKLYLDSDNDFFIS
-44 GNGYTEDG
+44 GNGYAEDG

-116 NTIMLTKSRIER
+116 NMIMLTKSRIER

-135 ALEPT
+135 VLEPT

-147 IVGYDAMYKA
+147 LVGYDSMYKA
-157 DVDFTS
+157 DADFTS

-174 LREACSECGIMLGS
+174 LREACSTCNIMLGS
-188 PKFKNDDFVIEQ
+188 PKFNNDDFVIEQ
-200 APGKVTC
+200 APEKVTC
-207 REVIGYIAMLAVG
+207 REVIGYIAMLSIG

-336 MIEFMDLACVVDRKD
+336 TIEFMDLACVVDRKD
-351 KVYPTFITSLE
+351 KVYPTFITSHE
-362 FNYLGSSSFS
+362 FSYLGSSSFS

-384 YYSEATKVYEKA
+384 YYSEAKKVYEKA
-396 KKEIKQNKT
+396 NKEIKQNKT
-405 EFEAAVDNLNKT
+405 DFEAAVENLNKT
-417 LESASGMYS
+417 LENASGMYS
-426 TEVVQPDGSV
+426 TESPQPDGSM
-436 ISYIHDKPTVEESKN
+436 ITYIHDKPTVEESKN
-451 VIKVTSEAIGISS
+451 VIKVTSEAIGISN

-503 DKNGNITFYADT
+503 DKDGNITFYADT

-549 YKTDMD
+549 YKNDID
-555 EIKNSVRN
+555 EIKESVRN

-571 SDPSVNWKDKTEHE
+571 SDPSVNWIVKIDHE

-602 GQWVEMNVPDEV
+602 GQWEEMNVPDEV

-630 TPYKIGDLWFDSE
+630 TPYKIGDLWFESE

-649 CVKSRATGSCVKV
+649 CIKSRATGSCVKA

-720 CDVNDES
+720 CDVNGES

-855 SQIDGQLETWFYD
+855 SQIDGQIETWFYD

-895 FWKSTGHSYRFLQ
+895 FWKSTGYSYRFLQ

-952 DIGDLWVQGETGDIM
+952 DIGDLWVQGDDGDIM
-967 RCRVPKSDS
+967 RCCVAR
-976 SEYATDDWEKASKYT
+976 SESASFSASDWEKASKYT

-1018 ETYNQATDP
+1018 ETYNQSADP
-1027 AASWTTA
+1027 AASWTTD

-1090 YDKDDLWV
+1090 YDTDDLWV
-1098 QGKSGDLMRCV
+1098 QGTNGDLMRCV
-1109 TSRQSGDYV
+1109 TSRQSGEYV

-1133 INNFVKNTYASDLED
+1133 INNFVKNTYAADLEN

-1161 QATDPSL
+1161 QPTDPSL
-1168 NWTGKETQPLCDV
+1168 NWTGKETQPLCDI

-1200 EKATHEGDLWKNSE
+1200 EKATHEGDLWKNSK

-1233 SVFDEIDGKSS
+1233 SVFDEIDGK
-1244 IYVTQPK
+1244 
-1251 PPYNVGDAWFTGT
+1251 
-1264 DILTCVVDRDSGG
+1264 
-1277 FVASD
+1277 
-1282 WQKKNNYTDDSAL
+1282 
-1295 NNFLTGDYS
+1295 
-1304 ETIKEIKT
+1304 
-1312 QVDGKA
+1312 
-1318 ETWRQDTDPS
+1318 
-1328 TAWTTDALK
+1328 
-1337 AQHKG
+1337 
-1342 DLWYKTSE
+1342 
-1350 QKSYIYSG
+1350 
-1358 TAWAEMKTNP
+1358 
-1368 PDIVFDAIDGKAQIF
+1368 AQIF
-1383 STQPKS
+1383 STQPKP
-1389 PYNVGDLYFTGND
+1389 PYSVDDLYFTGND

-1464 ANSNHPASEWTTAYE
+1464 MNSNHPASEWTTAYE
-1479 RQKHIG
+1479 RQKHVG
-1485 DLFFWKNKGFT
+1485 DLFFWKSKGFT

-1549 LWTQGNDGD
+1549 LWTQGDTGD
-1558 LMRCQTARTSGN
+1558 LMRCKTARASGN
-1570 FVSSD
+1570 YVSSD
-1575 WVKATKY
+1575 WTKATKY
-1582 TDDSAVDKLNKSL
+1582 TDDSAVEKLNKSL

-1755 DLQGWSDAMSTV
+1755 DLQGWSDAMSEV

-1785 INGSSYNNDYVDI
+1785 INGSSYINDYVDI

-1887 IVHGTPNLKFAW
+1887 IVHGTSNLKFAW

>member
-135 ALEPT
+135 VLEPT

-147 IVGYDAMYKA
+147 LVGYDSMYKA
-157 DVDFTS
+157 DADFTS

-174 LREACSECGIMLGS
+174 LREACSTCNIMLGS
-188 PKFKNDDFVIEQ
+188 PKFNNDDFVIEQ
-200 APGKVTC
+200 APEKVTC
-207 REVIGYIAMLAVG
+207 REVIGYIAMLSIG

-336 MIEFMDLACVVDRKD
+336 TIEFMDLACVVDRKD

-451 VIKVTSEAIGISS
+451 VIKVTSEAIGISN

-549 YKTDMD
+549 YKNDID
-555 EIKNSVRN
+555 EIKESVRN

-571 SDPSVNWKDKTEHE
+571 SDPSVNWKDKSEHE

-602 GQWVEMNVPDEV
+602 GKWEEMNVPDEV
-614 FDEIDSKAQI
+614 FDEIDS
-624 FINEPT
+624 
-630 TPYKIGDLWFDSE
+630 
-643 TKELLT
+643 
-649 CVKSRATGSCVKV
+649 
-662 DWEKRTKYT
+662 
-671 DDSTVNTFITKIYE
+671 
-685 SDIDDIRNQIDQKI
+685 
-699 ETWYQSTDPSV
+699 
-710 NWGGTVEMAW
+710 
-720 CDVNDES
+720 
-727 ILDVNGN
+727 
-734 EIILLYEESK
+734 
-744 AEHEGDLW
+744 
-752 KDLSTNDEY
+752 
-761 IYRGGQWM
+761 
-769 KMQVPDEVFDEIDGK
+769 K

-810 LTCVESRDKGS
+810 LTCVENRDKGS

-1090 YDKDDLWV
+1090 YDTDDLWV
-1098 QGKSGDLMRCV
+1098 QGTNGDLMRCV
-1109 TSRQSGDYV
+1109 TSRQSGEYV

-1133 INNFVKNTYASDLED
+1133 INNFVKNTYAADLEN

-1161 QATDPSL
+1161 QPTDPSL
-1168 NWTGKETQPLCDV
+1168 NWTGKETQPLCDI

-1200 EKATHEGDLWKNSE
+1200 EKATHEGDLWKNSK

-1233 SVFDEIDGKSS
+1233 SVFDEIDGK
-1244 IYVTQPK
+1244 
-1251 PPYNVGDAWFTGT
+1251 
-1264 DILTCVVDRDSGG
+1264 
-1277 FVASD
+1277 
-1282 WQKKNNYTDDSAL
+1282 
-1295 NNFLTGDYS
+1295 
-1304 ETIKEIKT
+1304 
-1312 QVDGKA
+1312 
-1318 ETWRQDTDPS
+1318 
-1328 TAWTTDALK
+1328 
-1337 AQHKG
+1337 
-1342 DLWYKTSE
+1342 
-1350 QKSYIYSG
+1350 
-1358 TAWAEMKTNP
+1358 
-1368 PDIVFDAIDGKAQIF
+1368 AQIF
-1383 STQPKS
+1383 STQPKP
-1389 PYNVGDLYFTGND
+1389 PYSVDDLYFTGND
-1402 ILICIK
+1402 ILVCLK
-1408 DRETGEYA
+1408 DRETGEYV

-1479 RQKHIG
+1479 RQKHVG

-1549 LWTQGNDGD
+1549 LWTQGDTGD
-1558 LMRCQTARTSGN
+1558 LMRCQTARASGN
-1570 FVSSD
+1570 YVSSD
-1575 WVKATKY
+1575 WTKATKY
-1582 TDDSAVDKLNKSL
+1582 TDDSAVEKLNKSL

-1650 GAEVGKWDK
+1650 GTEVGRWDK

-1664 KKGSIYG
+1664 QKGSIYG

-1678 EKAYALIVGR
+1678 EKASALIVGR
-1688 NNSKEIFTIGSM
+1688 NNSKEIFTIGSL

-1785 INGSSYNNDYVDI
+1785 INGSSYINDYVDI

>member
-116 NTIMLTKSRIER
+116 NMIMLTKSRIER

-135 ALEPT
+135 VLEPT

-147 IVGYDAMYKA
+147 LVGYDSMYKA
-157 DVDFTS
+157 DADFTS

-174 LREACSECGIMLGS
+174 LREACSTCNIMLGS
-188 PKFKNDDFVIEQ
+188 PKFNNDDFVIEQ
-200 APGKVTC
+200 APEKVTC
-207 REVIGYIAMLAVG
+207 REVIGYIAMLSVG

-241 ITNRDDLVEDA
+241 ITNMDDLVEDA

-336 MIEFMDLACVVDRKD
+336 TIEFMDLACVVDRKD
-351 KVYPTFITSLE
+351 KVYPTFITSHE
-362 FNYLGSSSFS
+362 FSYLGSSSFS

-384 YYSEATKVYEKA
+384 YYSEAKKVYEKA
-396 KKEIKQNKT
+396 NKEIKQNKT
-405 EFEAAVDNLNKT
+405 DFEAAVENLNKT
-417 LESASGMYS
+417 LENASGMYS
-426 TEVVQPDGSV
+426 TESPQPDGSM
-436 ISYIHDKPTVEESKN
+436 ITYIHDKPTVEESKN
-451 VIKVTSEAIGISS
+451 VIKVTSEAIGISN

-493 YINSGSLTVK
+493 YINSGSLTIK

-649 CVKSRATGSCVKV
+649 CVKSRATGSCVKA

-720 CDVNDES
+720 CDVNGES

-855 SQIDGQLETWFYD
+855 SQIDGQIETWFYD

-875 EPAVNWTTNEQRKDH
+875 EPAVNWTTNEQRKNH

-895 FWKSTGHSYRFLQ
+895 FWKSTGYSYRFLQ

-952 DIGDLWVQGETGDIM
+952 DIGDLWVQGDDGDIM
-967 RCRVPKSDS
+967 RCCVAR
-976 SEYATDDWEKASKYT
+976 SESASFSASDWEKASKYT

-1098 QGKSGDLMRCV
+1098 QGTNGDLMRCV
-1109 TSRQSGDYV
+1109 TSRQSGEYV

-1133 INNFVKNTYASDLED
+1133 INNFVKNTYAADLEN

-1161 QATDPSL
+1161 QPTDPSL
-1168 NWTGKETQPLCDV
+1168 NWTGKETQPLCDI

-1200 EKATHEGDLWKNSE
+1200 EKATHEGDLWKNSK

-1233 SVFDEIDGKSS
+1233 SVFDEIDGK
-1244 IYVTQPK
+1244 
-1251 PPYNVGDAWFTGT
+1251 
-1264 DILTCVVDRDSGG
+1264 
-1277 FVASD
+1277 
-1282 WQKKNNYTDDSAL
+1282 
-1295 NNFLTGDYS
+1295 
-1304 ETIKEIKT
+1304 
-1312 QVDGKA
+1312 
-1318 ETWRQDTDPS
+1318 
-1328 TAWTTDALK
+1328 
-1337 AQHKG
+1337 
-1342 DLWYKTSE
+1342 
-1350 QKSYIYSG
+1350 
-1358 TAWAEMKTNP
+1358 
-1368 PDIVFDAIDGKAQIF
+1368 AQIF
-1383 STQPKS
+1383 STQPKP
-1389 PYNVGDLYFTGND
+1389 PYSVDDLYFTGND
-1402 ILICIK
+1402 ILVCLK
-1408 DRETGEYA
+1408 DRETGEYV

-1479 RQKHIG
+1479 RQKHVG

-1549 LWTQGNDGD
+1549 LWTQGDTGD
-1558 LMRCQTARTSGN
+1558 LMRCQTARASGN
-1570 FVSSD
+1570 YVSSD
-1575 WVKATKY
+1575 WTKATKY
-1582 TDDSAVDKLNKSL
+1582 TDDSAVEKLNKSL

-1664 KKGSIYG
+1664 QKGSIYG

-1785 INGSSYNNDYVDI
+1785 INGSSYINDYVDI

>member
-86 ISLFTEADIESRSYD
+86 ISLFTEADIENRSYD
-101 AWRDVKGEEILDVNG
+101 IWRDVKGEEILDING
-116 NTIMLTKSRIER
+116 NTIMLTKSRIGR
-128 LNEGTFT
+128 LNEGAFT
-135 ALEPT
+135 VLEPT

-147 IVGYDAMYKA
+147 LVGYDSMYKA
-157 DVDFTS
+157 DADFTS

-174 LREACSECGIMLGS
+174 LREACSTCNIMLGS
-188 PKFKNDDFVIEQ
+188 PKFNNDDFVIEQ
-200 APGKVTC
+200 APDKVTC

-220 NAVIQNGTLVIKS
+220 NAVIQDGTLVIKS

-241 ITNRDDLVEDA
+241 IASRADLVEDA

-336 MIEFMDLACVVDRKD
+336 TIEFMDLACVVDRKD

-417 LESASGMYS
+417 LENASGMYS
-426 TEVVQPDGSV
+426 TESPQPDGSM
-436 ISYIHDKPTVEESKN
+436 ITYIHDKPTVEESKN

-493 YINSGSLTVK
+493 YINSGSLTIK

-571 SDPSVNWKDKTEHE
+571 SDPSVNW
-585 GDLWKDTRD
+585 
-594 NKEYIYRS
+594 
-602 GQWVEMNVPDEV
+602 
-614 FDEIDSKAQI
+614 
-624 FINEPT
+624 
-630 TPYKIGDLWFDSE
+630 
-643 TKELLT
+643 
-649 CVKSRATGSCVKV
+649 
-662 DWEKRTKYT
+662 
-671 DDSTVNTFITKIYE
+671 
-685 SDIDDIRNQIDQKI
+685 
-699 ETWYQSTDPSV
+699 
-710 NWGGTVEMAW
+710 GGTVEMAW
-720 CDVNDES
+720 CDVNGES

-821 CVKSDWQKKTKYTD
+821 CVKSDWQKKNKYTD

-855 SQIDGQLETWFYD
+855 SQIDGQIETWFYD

-895 FWKSTGHSYRFLQ
+895 FWKSTGYSYRFLQ

-952 DIGDLWVQGETGDIM
+952 DIGDLWVQGDDGDIM
-967 RCRVPKSDS
+967 CCCVAR
-976 SEYATDDWEKASKYT
+976 SESASFSASDWEKASKYT

-1018 ETYNQATDP
+1018 ETYNQSADP

-1090 YDKDDLWV
+1090 YDTDDLWV
-1098 QGKSGDLMRCV
+1098 QGTNGDLMRCV
-1109 TSRQSGDYV
+1109 TSRQSGEYV

-1133 INNFVKNTYASDLED
+1133 INNFVKNTYAADLEN

-1161 QATDPSL
+1161 QPTDPSL
-1168 NWTGKETQPLCDV
+1168 NWTGKETQPLCDI

-1200 EKATHEGDLWKNSE
+1200 EKATHEGDLWKNSK

-1233 SVFDEIDGKSS
+1233 SVFDEIDGK
-1244 IYVTQPK
+1244 
-1251 PPYNVGDAWFTGT
+1251 
-1264 DILTCVVDRDSGG
+1264 
-1277 FVASD
+1277 
-1282 WQKKNNYTDDSAL
+1282 
-1295 NNFLTGDYS
+1295 
-1304 ETIKEIKT
+1304 
-1312 QVDGKA
+1312 
-1318 ETWRQDTDPS
+1318 
-1328 TAWTTDALK
+1328 
-1337 AQHKG
+1337 
-1342 DLWYKTSE
+1342 
-1350 QKSYIYSG
+1350 
-1358 TAWAEMKTNP
+1358 
-1368 PDIVFDAIDGKAQIF
+1368 AQIF
-1383 STQPKS
+1383 STQPKP
-1389 PYNVGDLYFTGND
+1389 PYSVDDLYFTGND
-1402 ILICIK
+1402 ILVCLK
-1408 DRETGEYA
+1408 DRETGEYV

-1459 YDYEP
+1459 CDYEP

-1479 RQKHIG
+1479 RQKHVG

-1664 KKGSIYG
+1664 QKGSIYG

-1678 EKAYALIVGR
+1678 EKASALIVGR

-1700 GMHIDNTNMGLL
+1700 GIHIDNTNMGLL

-1785 INGSSYNNDYVDI
+1785 INGSSYINDYVDI

>member
-135 ALEPT
+135 VLEPT

-147 IVGYDAMYKA
+147 LVGYDSMYKA
-157 DVDFTS
+157 DADFTS

-174 LREACSECGIMLGS
+174 LREACSTCNIMLGS
-188 PKFKNDDFVIEQ
+188 PKFNNDDFVIEQ
-200 APGKVTC
+200 APEKVTC
-207 REVIGYIAMLAVG
+207 REVIGYIAMLSIG

-336 MIEFMDLACVVDRKD
+336 TIEFMDLACVVDRKD

-451 VIKVTSEAIGISS
+451 VIKVTSEAIGISN

-549 YKTDMD
+549 YKNDID
-555 EIKNSVRN
+555 EIKESVRN

-571 SDPSVNWKDKTEHE
+571 SDPSVNW
-585 GDLWKDTRD
+585 
-594 NKEYIYRS
+594 
-602 GQWVEMNVPDEV
+602 
-614 FDEIDSKAQI
+614 
-624 FINEPT
+624 
-630 TPYKIGDLWFDSE
+630 
-643 TKELLT
+643 
-649 CVKSRATGSCVKV
+649 
-662 DWEKRTKYT
+662 
-671 DDSTVNTFITKIYE
+671 
-685 SDIDDIRNQIDQKI
+685 
-699 ETWYQSTDPSV
+699 
-710 NWGGTVEMAW
+710 GGTVEKAL
-720 CDVNDES
+720 CDIDGNS

-734 EIILLYEESK
+734 EIIVLFEESK
-744 AEHEGDLW
+744 SEHEGDLW

-761 IYRGGQWM
+761 IYRGGHWV

-797 VGDLWFDADTQEL
+797 VGDLWFDADSQEL

-855 SQIDGQLETWFYD
+855 SQIDGQIETWFYD

-895 FWKSTGHSYRFLQ
+895 FWKSTGYSYRFLQ

-952 DIGDLWVQGETGDIM
+952 DIGDLWVQGDDGDIM
-967 RCRVPKSDS
+967 RCCVAR
-976 SEYATDDWEKASKYT
+976 SESASFSASDWEKASKYT

-1018 ETYNQATDP
+1018 ETYNQSADP

-1090 YDKDDLWV
+1090 YDTDDLWV
-1098 QGKSGDLMRCV
+1098 QGTNGDLMRCV
-1109 TSRQSGDYV
+1109 TSRQSGEYV

-1133 INNFVKNTYASDLED
+1133 INNFVKNTYAADLEN

-1161 QATDPSL
+1161 QPTDPSL
-1168 NWTGKETQPLCDV
+1168 NWTGKETQPLCDI

-1200 EKATHEGDLWKNSE
+1200 EKATHEGDLWKNSK

-1233 SVFDEIDGKSS
+1233 SVFDEIDGK
-1244 IYVTQPK
+1244 
-1251 PPYNVGDAWFTGT
+1251 
-1264 DILTCVVDRDSGG
+1264 
-1277 FVASD
+1277 
-1282 WQKKNNYTDDSAL
+1282 
-1295 NNFLTGDYS
+1295 
-1304 ETIKEIKT
+1304 
-1312 QVDGKA
+1312 
-1318 ETWRQDTDPS
+1318 
-1328 TAWTTDALK
+1328 
-1337 AQHKG
+1337 
-1342 DLWYKTSE
+1342 
-1350 QKSYIYSG
+1350 
-1358 TAWAEMKTNP
+1358 
-1368 PDIVFDAIDGKAQIF
+1368 AQIF
-1383 STQPKS
+1383 STQPKP
-1389 PYNVGDLYFTGND
+1389 PYSVDDLYFTGND
-1402 ILICIK
+1402 ILVCLK
-1408 DRETGEYA
+1408 DRETGEYV

-1479 RQKHIG
+1479 RQKHVG

-1549 LWTQGNDGD
+1549 LWTQGNTGD

-1570 FVSSD
+1570 YVSSD

-1632 TLGGVNNENG
+1632 TLGGINNENG

-1664 KKGSIYG
+1664 QKGSIYG

-1678 EKAYALIVGR
+1678 EKASALIVGR

-1755 DLQGWSDAMSTV
+1755 DLQGWSDAMSEV

-1785 INGSSYNNDYVDI
+1785 INGSSYINDYVDI

>member
-30 KKLTLDSDNDFFIS
+30 EKLVLDSDNDFFIS

-86 ISLFTEADIESRSYD
+86 ISLFTEADIENRSYD
-101 AWRDVKGEEILDVNG
+101 IWRDVKGEEILDING

-128 LNEGTFT
+128 LNEGAFT
-135 ALEPT
+135 VLEPT

-147 IVGYDAMYKA
+147 LVGYDSMYKA
-157 DVDFTS
+157 DADFTS

-174 LREACSECGIMLGS
+174 LREACSTCNIMLGS
-188 PKFKNDDFVIEQ
+188 PKFNNDDFVIEQ
-200 APGKVTC
+200 APDKVTC
-207 REVIGYIAMLAVG
+207 REAIGYIAMLAVG
-220 NAVIQNGTLVIKS
+220 NAVIQDGTLVIKS

-241 ITNRDDLVEDA
+241 IASRADLVEDA

-312 INLIGDVLIGVKLRG
+312 INLIGDVLIGIKLRG

-336 MIEFMDLACVVDRKD
+336 TIEFMDLACVVDRKD

-417 LESASGMYS
+417 LENASGMYS
-426 TEVVQPDGSV
+426 TESPQPDGSM
-436 ISYIHDKPTVEESKN
+436 ITYIHDKPTVEESKN

-493 YINSGSLTVK
+493 YINSGSLTIK

-571 SDPSVNWKDKTEHE
+571 SDPSVNW
-585 GDLWKDTRD
+585 
-594 NKEYIYRS
+594 S
-602 GQWVEMNVPDEV
+602 
-614 FDEIDSKAQI
+614 
-624 FINEPT
+624 
-630 TPYKIGDLWFDSE
+630 
-643 TKELLT
+643 
-649 CVKSRATGSCVKV
+649 
-662 DWEKRTKYT
+662 
-671 DDSTVNTFITKIYE
+671 
-685 SDIDDIRNQIDQKI
+685 
-699 ETWYQSTDPSV
+699 
-710 NWGGTVEMAW
+710 GTVEMAW
-720 CDVNDES
+720 CDVNGES

-761 IYRGGQWM
+761 IYRGGQWV

-784 AQIFINTPVPPYR
+784 AQTFINTPVPPYR

-810 LTCVESRDKGS
+810 LTCVESRDTGK

-855 SQIDGQLETWFYD
+855 SQIDGQIETWFYD

-895 FWKSTGHSYRFLQ
+895 FWKSTGYSYRFLQ
-908 DGAVW
+908 DGATW

-967 RCRVPKSDS
+967 RCCVSKSDS
-976 SEYATDDWEKASKYT
+976 AAYETSDWEKASKYT

-1018 ETYNQATDP
+1018 ETHNQATDP
-1027 AASWTTA
+1027 SAEWTTD
-1034 ELKAKHTGDLWYNS
+1034 ELKQKHIGDLWYNS
-1048 KTEETMR
+1048 KEETTQR
-1055 WNGSAWSKLSDADA
+1055 WNGTAWSKLSDAEA
-1069 KAAKNLAVTKKR
+1069 KAAKNLAITKKR

-1098 QGKSGDLMRCV
+1098 QGASGDLMRCV
-1109 TSRQSGDYV
+1109 TSRQSGSYV
-1118 ASDWVKATKYTDDSA
+1118 ASDWTKATKYTDDSA
-1133 INNFVKNTYASDLED
+1133 INNFVKNTYAADLEN

-1161 QATDPSL
+1161 QPTDPSL
-1168 NWTGKETQPLCDV
+1168 NWTGKETQPLCDI

-1200 EKATHEGDLWKNSE
+1200 EKATHEGDLWKNSK

-1233 SVFDEIDGKSS
+1233 SVFDEIDGK
-1244 IYVTQPK
+1244 
-1251 PPYNVGDAWFTGT
+1251 
-1264 DILTCVVDRDSGG
+1264 
-1277 FVASD
+1277 
-1282 WQKKNNYTDDSAL
+1282 
-1295 NNFLTGDYS
+1295 
-1304 ETIKEIKT
+1304 
-1312 QVDGKA
+1312 
-1318 ETWRQDTDPS
+1318 
-1328 TAWTTDALK
+1328 
-1337 AQHKG
+1337 
-1342 DLWYKTSE
+1342 
-1350 QKSYIYSG
+1350 
-1358 TAWAEMKTNP
+1358 
-1368 PDIVFDAIDGKAQIF
+1368 AQIF
-1383 STQPKS
+1383 STQPKP
-1389 PYNVGDLYFTGND
+1389 PYSVDDLYFTGND
-1402 ILICIK
+1402 ILVCLK
-1408 DRETGEYA
+1408 DRETGEYV

-1479 RQKHIG
+1479 RQKHVG
-1485 DLFFWKNKGFT
+1485 DLFFWKSKGFT

-1642 SIQILDAI
+1642 LIQILDAI
-1650 GAEVGKWDK
+1650 GTEVGRWDK

-1664 KKGSIYG
+1664 QKGSIYG

-1678 EKAYALIVGR
+1678 EKASALIVGR
-1688 NNSKEIFTIGSM
+1688 NNSKEIFTIGSL

-1755 DLQGWSDAMSTV
+1755 DLQGWSDAMSEV

-1785 INGSSYNNDYVDI
+1785 INGSSYINDYVDI

>member
-86 ISLFTEADIESRSYD
+86 ISLFTEADIENRSYD
-101 AWRDVKGEEILDVNG
+101 IWRDVKGEEILDING

-128 LNEGTFT
+128 LNEGAFT
-135 ALEPT
+135 VLEPT

-147 IVGYDAMYKA
+147 LVGYDSMYKA
-157 DVDFTS
+157 DADFTS

-174 LREACSECGIMLGS
+174 LREACSTCNIMLGS
-188 PKFKNDDFVIEQ
+188 PKFNNDDFVIEQ
-200 APGKVTC
+200 APDKVTC

-220 NAVIQNGTLVIKS
+220 NAVIQDGTLVIKS

-241 ITNRDDLVEDA
+241 IASRADLVEDA

-336 MIEFMDLACVVDRKD
+336 TIEFMDLACVVDRKD

-417 LESASGMYS
+417 LENASGMYS
-426 TEVVQPDGSV
+426 TESPQPDGSM
-436 ISYIHDKPTVEESKN
+436 ITYIHDKPTVEESKN

-493 YINSGSLTVK
+493 YINSGSLTIK

-649 CVKSRATGSCVKV
+649 CVKSRATGSCVKA

-720 CDVNDES
+720 CDVNGES

-810 LTCVESRDKGS
+810 LTCVESRDRGS

-855 SQIDGQLETWFYD
+855 SQIDGQLETCFYD

-895 FWKSTGHSYRFLQ
+895 FWKSTGYSYRFLQ

-1098 QGKSGDLMRCV
+1098 QGTNGDLMRCV
-1109 TSRQSGDYV
+1109 TSRQSGEYV

-1133 INNFVKNTYASDLED
+1133 INNFVKNTYAADLEN

-1161 QATDPSL
+1161 QPTDPSL

-1200 EKATHEGDLWKNSE
+1200 EKATHEGDLWKNSK

-1264 DILTCVVDRDSGG
+1264 DILTCVVDRDSGE

-1318 ETWRQDTDPS
+1318 ETWRQNTDPA
-1328 TAWTTDALK
+1328 TAWTTAELK

-1342 DLWYKTSE
+1342 DLWYKTSA
-1350 QKSYIYSG
+1350 QKSYIYNG
-1358 TAWAEMKTNP
+1358 TGWTELKSNP
-1368 PDIVFDAIDGKAQIF
+1368 PDEVFDAIDGKAQIF
-1383 STQPKS
+1383 STQPKP
-1389 PYNVGDLYFTGND
+1389 PYNVGDLYFTGNE
-1402 ILICIK
+1402 ILVCVK
-1408 DRETGEYA
+1408 DKVTGEYT
-1416 ASDWQKKDNYTDDS
+1416 ASDWQKKDYTDDS

-1459 YDYEP
+1459 FNYAP
-1464 ANSNHPASEWTTAYE
+1464 NNSNYPASEWTTAYE
-1479 RQKHIG
+1479 RQKHVG
-1485 DLFFWKNKGFT
+1485 DLFFWKSKGFT

-1526 QDTADGKRRNFITT
+1526 QDTADGKRRVFTST
-1540 PVPPYDVGD
+1540 PQTPYDVGD
-1549 LWTQGNDGD
+1549 LWTQGSTGD
-1558 LMRCQTARTSGN
+1558 LMRCRTARASGN
-1570 FVSSD
+1570 YNSSD
-1575 WVKATKY
+1575 WILATKY
-1582 TDDSAVDKLNKSL
+1582 TDDTVANKAIAQIEVLDGKLNLKVTAKEVESL
-1595 TSEEVFNRLTD
+1595 IEQKADSIRLKADKISWSSKYSSMSEN
-1606 NGKKQGIYMQ
+1606 
-1616 GDQLY
+1616 
-1621 INFSYGKGGTL
+1621 GTL
-1632 TLGGVNNENG
+1632 TCQNATINGTVTAVAGNRKAKVTSGYTEYSWNDTLLGHIGTNCMKSDANKMGLNFDLEYDGWYMTWAYKNKRDDNAYSMKMTYASAAFDG
-1642 SIQILDAI
+1642 FTKDAI
-1650 GAEVGKWDK
+1650 
-1659 DGLNI
+1659 
-1664 KKGSIYG
+1664 
-1671 STIYLDK
+1671 
-1678 EKAYALIVGR
+1678 
-1688 NNSKEIFTIGSM
+1688 
-1700 GMHIDNTNMGLL
+1700 NMGC
-1712 ASDSMVVDLM
+1712 DLDM
-1722 GGWFHGLRMKASNN
+1722 KNHTIKNPSFEGGG
-1736 GRGYGSSISPECF
+1736 I
-1749 SIGWAE
+1749 
-1755 DLQGWSDAMSTV
+1755 
-1767 KSYTFSISENS
+1767 
-1778 TGCLSIR
+1778 
-1785 INGSSYNNDYVDI
+1785 
-1798 SPREIKTTGT
+1798 TGT
-1808 KNRVVPTENYS
+1808 INFTQIYNAKSDGSFEFSNGCKMQFKN
-1819 NRLQYCYETASPM
+1819 
-1832 FGDIGEGITDENG
+1832 GI
-1845 ECIVEIGDIFTETV
+1845 
-1859 TTRIEYQVFLQKEGK
+1859 
-1874 GDLWIEKKEENYF
+1874 
-1887 IVHGTPNLKFAW
+1887 
-1899 ELKAKQKD
+1899 
-1907 YEYVNLEEDVDREEK
+1907 
-1922 LPESPENILNAELE
+1922 
-1936 TLIKEQEELL
+1936 LISGSWHW
-1946 NETA
+1946 

>member
-30 KKLTLDSDNDFFIS
+30 EKLYLDSENDFFIS
-44 GNGYTEDG
+44 GNGYSEDG

-86 ISLFTEADIESRSYD
+86 ISLFTEADIENRSYD
-101 AWRDVKGEEILDVNG
+101 IWRDVKGEEILDING

-128 LNEGTFT
+128 LNEGAFT
-135 ALEPT
+135 VLEPT

-147 IVGYDAMYKA
+147 LVGYDSMYKA
-157 DVDFTS
+157 DADFTS

-174 LREACSECGIMLGS
+174 LREACSTCNIMLGS
-188 PKFKNDDFVIEQ
+188 PKFNNDDFVIEQ
-200 APGKVTC
+200 APDKVTC

-220 NAVIQNGTLVIKS
+220 NAVIQDGTLVIKS

-241 ITNRDDLVEDA
+241 IASRADLVEDA

-336 MIEFMDLACVVDRKD
+336 TIEFMDLACVVDRKD

-417 LESASGMYS
+417 LENASGMYS
-426 TEVVQPDGSV
+426 TESPQPDGSM
-436 ISYIHDKPTVEESKN
+436 ITYIHDKPTVEESKN

-493 YINSGSLTVK
+493 YINSGSLTIK

-555 EIKNSVRN
+555 ELKNSVRN

-571 SDPSVNWKDKTEHE
+571 SDPSVNW
-585 GDLWKDTRD
+585 
-594 NKEYIYRS
+594 
-602 GQWVEMNVPDEV
+602 
-614 FDEIDSKAQI
+614 
-624 FINEPT
+624 
-630 TPYKIGDLWFDSE
+630 
-643 TKELLT
+643 
-649 CVKSRATGSCVKV
+649 
-662 DWEKRTKYT
+662 
-671 DDSTVNTFITKIYE
+671 
-685 SDIDDIRNQIDQKI
+685 
-699 ETWYQSTDPSV
+699 
-710 NWGGTVEMAW
+710 GGTVEMAW
-720 CDVNDES
+720 CDVNGES

-855 SQIDGQLETWFYD
+855 SQIDGQIETWFYD

-895 FWKSTGHSYRFLQ
+895 FWKSTGYSYRFLQ

-952 DIGDLWVQGETGDIM
+952 DIGDLWVQGDDGDIM
-967 RCRVPKSDS
+967 RCCVAR
-976 SEYATDDWEKASKYT
+976 SESASFSASDWEKASKYT

-1018 ETYNQATDP
+1018 ETYNQSADP
-1027 AASWTTA
+1027 AASWTSA

-1090 YDKDDLWV
+1090 YDTDDLWA
-1098 QGKSGDLMRCV
+1098 QGTNGDLMRCV
-1109 TSRQSGDYV
+1109 TSRQSGEYV

-1133 INNFVKNTYASDLED
+1133 INNFVKNTYAADLEN

-1161 QATDPSL
+1161 QPTDPSL
-1168 NWTGKETQPLCDV
+1168 NWTGKETQPLCDI

-1200 EKATHEGDLWKNSE
+1200 EKATHEGDLWKNSK

-1233 SVFDEIDGKSS
+1233 SVFDEIDGK
-1244 IYVTQPK
+1244 
-1251 PPYNVGDAWFTGT
+1251 
-1264 DILTCVVDRDSGG
+1264 
-1277 FVASD
+1277 
-1282 WQKKNNYTDDSAL
+1282 
-1295 NNFLTGDYS
+1295 
-1304 ETIKEIKT
+1304 
-1312 QVDGKA
+1312 
-1318 ETWRQDTDPS
+1318 
-1328 TAWTTDALK
+1328 
-1337 AQHKG
+1337 
-1342 DLWYKTSE
+1342 
-1350 QKSYIYSG
+1350 
-1358 TAWAEMKTNP
+1358 
-1368 PDIVFDAIDGKAQIF
+1368 AQIF
-1383 STQPKS
+1383 STQPKP
-1389 PYNVGDLYFTGND
+1389 PYSVDDLYFTGND
-1402 ILICIK
+1402 ILVCLK
-1408 DRETGEYA
+1408 DRETGEYV

-1459 YDYEP
+1459 CDYEP

-1479 RQKHIG
+1479 RQKHVG

-1755 DLQGWSDAMSTV
+1755 DLQGWSDAMSEV

-1785 INGSSYNNDYVDI
+1785 INGSSYINDYVDI

-1859 TTRIEYQVFLQKEGK
+1859 TTRIEYQVFLQKEGE

-1907 YEYVNLEEDVDREEK
+1907 YEYVNLEEDVDREEEV
-1922 LPESPENILNAELE
+1922 PESPENILNAELE

>member
-30 KKLTLDSDNDFFIS
+30 EKLYLDSDNDFFIS
-44 GNGYTEDG
+44 GNGYAEDG

-116 NTIMLTKSRIER
+116 NMIMLTKSRIER

-135 ALEPT
+135 VLEPT

-147 IVGYDAMYKA
+147 LVGYDSMYKA
-157 DVDFTS
+157 DADFTS

-174 LREACSECGIMLGS
+174 LREACSTCNIMLGS
-188 PKFKNDDFVIEQ
+188 PKFNNDDFVIEQ
-200 APGKVTC
+200 APEKVTC
-207 REVIGYIAMLAVG
+207 REVIGYIAMLSIG

-336 MIEFMDLACVVDRKD
+336 TIEFMDLACVVDRKD
-351 KVYPTFITSLE
+351 KVYPTFITSHE
-362 FNYLGSSSFS
+362 FSYLGSSSFS

-384 YYSEATKVYEKA
+384 YYSEAKKVYEKA
-396 KKEIKQNKT
+396 NKEIKQNKT
-405 EFEAAVDNLNKT
+405 DFEAAVENLNKT
-417 LESASGMYS
+417 LENASGMYS
-426 TEVVQPDGSV
+426 TESPQPDGSM
-436 ISYIHDKPTVEESKN
+436 ITYIHDKPTVEESKN
-451 VIKVTSEAIGISS
+451 VIKVTSEAIGISN

-503 DKNGNITFYADT
+503 DKDGNITFYADT

-549 YKTDMD
+549 YKNDID
-555 EIKNSVRN
+555 EIKESVRN

-571 SDPSVNWKDKTEHE
+571 SDPSVNWIVKIDHE

-602 GQWVEMNVPDEV
+602 GQWEEMNVPDEV

-630 TPYKIGDLWFDSE
+630 TPYKIGDLWFESE

-649 CVKSRATGSCVKV
+649 CIKSRATGSCVKA

-720 CDVNDES
+720 CDVNGES

-855 SQIDGQLETWFYD
+855 SQIDGQIETWFYD

-895 FWKSTGHSYRFLQ
+895 FWKSTGYSYRFLQ

-952 DIGDLWVQGETGDIM
+952 DIGDLWVQGDDGDIM
-967 RCRVPKSDS
+967 RCCVAR
-976 SEYATDDWEKASKYT
+976 SESASFSASDWEKASKYT

-1018 ETYNQATDP
+1018 ETYNQSADP

-1090 YDKDDLWV
+1090 YDTDDLWV
-1098 QGKSGDLMRCV
+1098 QGTNGDLMRCV
-1109 TSRQSGDYV
+1109 TSRQSGEYV

-1133 INNFVKNTYASDLED
+1133 INNFVKNTYAADLEN

-1161 QATDPSL
+1161 QPTDPSL
-1168 NWTGKETQPLCDV
+1168 NWTGKETQPLCDI

-1200 EKATHEGDLWKNSE
+1200 EKATHEGDLWKNSK

-1233 SVFDEIDGKSS
+1233 SVFDEIDGK
-1244 IYVTQPK
+1244 
-1251 PPYNVGDAWFTGT
+1251 
-1264 DILTCVVDRDSGG
+1264 
-1277 FVASD
+1277 
-1282 WQKKNNYTDDSAL
+1282 
-1295 NNFLTGDYS
+1295 
-1304 ETIKEIKT
+1304 
-1312 QVDGKA
+1312 
-1318 ETWRQDTDPS
+1318 
-1328 TAWTTDALK
+1328 
-1337 AQHKG
+1337 
-1342 DLWYKTSE
+1342 
-1350 QKSYIYSG
+1350 
-1358 TAWAEMKTNP
+1358 
-1368 PDIVFDAIDGKAQIF
+1368 AQIF
-1383 STQPKS
+1383 STQPKP
-1389 PYNVGDLYFTGND
+1389 PYSVDDLYFTGND
-1402 ILICIK
+1402 ILVCLK
-1408 DRETGEYA
+1408 DRETGEYV

-1459 YDYEP
+1459 YDYDP
-1464 ANSNHPASEWTTAYE
+1464 AISNHPASEWTTAYE
-1479 RQKHIG
+1479 RQKHVG

-1549 LWTQGNDGD
+1549 LWTQGDTGD
-1558 LMRCQTARTSGN
+1558 LMRCKTARASGN
-1570 FVSSD
+1570 YVSSD
-1575 WVKATKY
+1575 WTKATKY
-1582 TDDSAVDKLNKSL
+1582 TDDSAVEKLNKSL

-1755 DLQGWSDAMSTV
+1755 DLQGWSDAMSEV

-1785 INGSSYNNDYVDI
+1785 INGSSYINDYVDI

>member
-70 DNIDERF
+70 DNTDERF
-77 SKYDFYYAQ
+77 SKYDFYCAQ
-86 ISLFTEADIESRSYD
+86 ISLFTEVDIESRSYD

-135 ALEPT
+135 VLEPI

-147 IVGYDAMYKA
+147 LVGYDSMYKA
-157 DVDFTS
+157 DADFTS

-174 LREACSECGIMLGS
+174 LREACSACNIMLGS

-200 APGKVTC
+200 APEKVTC

-336 MIEFMDLACVVDRKD
+336 TIEFMDLACVVDRKD
-351 KVYPTFITSLE
+351 KVYPTFITSNE

-396 KKEIKQNKT
+396 NKEIKQNKT
-405 EFEAAVDNLNKT
+405 DFEAAVENLNKT
-417 LESASGMYS
+417 LENASGMYS
-426 TEVVQPDGSV
+426 TESPQPDGSM
-436 ISYIHDKPTVEESKN
+436 ITYIHDKPTVEESKN
-451 VIKVTSEAIGISS
+451 VIKVTSEAIGISN

-503 DKNGNITFYADT
+503 DKDGNITFYADT

-549 YKTDMD
+549 YKNDID

-571 SDPSVNWKDKTEHE
+571 
-585 GDLWKDTRD
+585 
-594 NKEYIYRS
+594 
-602 GQWVEMNVPDEV
+602 
-614 FDEIDSKAQI
+614 
-624 FINEPT
+624 
-630 TPYKIGDLWFDSE
+630 
-643 TKELLT
+643 
-649 CVKSRATGSCVKV
+649 
-662 DWEKRTKYT
+662 
-671 DDSTVNTFITKIYE
+671 
-685 SDIDDIRNQIDQKI
+685 
-699 ETWYQSTDPSV
+699 TDPSV
-710 NWGGTVEMAW
+710 NWGVTVEKAW
-720 CDVNDES
+720 CDIDGNP

-734 EIILLYEESK
+734 EITLLFEELKS
-744 AEHEGDLW
+744 EHEGDLW

-761 IYRGGQWM
+761 IYRSGHWV

-784 AQIFINTPVPPYR
+784 AQIFINEPVPPYR

-810 LTCVESRDKGS
+810 LTCVESRDTGK

-840 TFISAVYDPKIAELQ
+840 TFISAVYNPKIAELQ
-855 SQIDGQLETWFYD
+855 NQIDGQIETWYYD
-868 HEPSLQN
+868 YEPTLQN
-875 EPAVNWTTNEQRKDH
+875 EPASLWTTSTEREKH
-890 EGDLF
+890 LGDLF
-895 FWKSTGHSYRFLQ
+895 YWSSKGFAYRFMK
-908 DGAVW
+908 DEATW
-913 KWQIVQDTDISKA
+913 KWQLVQDTDITKA
-926 LAAAEKA
+926 LAVAEKA

-976 SEYATDDWEKASKYT
+976 SEYAVDDWEKASKYT

-1018 ETYNQATDP
+1018 ETYNQATNP
-1027 AASWTTA
+1027 STTWTTE
-1034 ELKAKHTGDLWYNS
+1034 ELKQKHVGDLWYNS
-1048 KTEETMR
+1048 KEETTQR
-1055 WNGSAWSKLSDADA
+1055 WNGVSWSILSDAEA
-1069 KAAKNLAVTKKR
+1069 KAAKNLAITKKR

-1098 QGKSGDLMRCV
+1098 QGTNGDLMRCV
-1109 TSRQSGDYV
+1109 TSRQNGEYV

-1133 INNFVKNTYASDLED
+1133 INNFVKNTYAADLES

-1161 QATDPSL
+1161 QPTDPSL

-1186 LDVSGKNITITVET
+1186 LDVSGKTITITVET
-1200 EKATHEGDLWKNSE
+1200 EKVTHEGDLWKNSK

-1264 DILTCVVDRDSGG
+1264 DILTCVVDRDSGE
-1277 FVASD
+1277 F
-1282 WQKKNNYTDDSAL
+1282 
-1295 NNFLTGDYS
+1295 
-1304 ETIKEIKT
+1304 I
-1312 QVDGKA
+1312 
-1318 ETWRQDTDPS
+1318 
-1328 TAWTTDALK
+1328 
-1337 AQHKG
+1337 
-1342 DLWYKTSE
+1342 
-1350 QKSYIYSG
+1350 
-1358 TAWAEMKTNP
+1358 
-1368 PDIVFDAIDGKAQIF
+1368 
-1383 STQPKS
+1383 
-1389 PYNVGDLYFTGND
+1389 
-1402 ILICIK
+1402 
-1408 DRETGEYA
+1408 

-1479 RQKHIG
+1479 RQKHVG
-1485 DLFFWKNKGFT
+1485 DLFFWKSKGFT
-1496 YRYMKVDTSYQWVRV
+1496 YCYMKVDTSFQWVRV
-1511 KDADIVSAMETASKA
+1511 KDADIESAMQKASKA
-1526 QDTADGKRRNFITT
+1526 QDTADGKRRVFTST
-1540 PVPPYDVGD
+1540 PQPPYDVGD
-1549 LWTQGNDGD
+1549 LWTQGSTGD
-1558 LMRCQTARTSGN
+1558 LMRCKTARASGN
-1570 FVSSD
+1570 YNSSD
-1575 WVKATKY
+1575 WVLATKY
-1582 TDDSAVDKLNKSL
+1582 TDDTVANKAMADIEVLKDKIKLKVSSEDVESIIEQKADSIRMQAKSISWK
-1595 TSEEVFNRLTD
+1595 SE
-1606 NGKKQGIYMQ
+1606 
-1616 GDQLY
+1616 
-1621 INFSYGKGGTL
+1621 
-1632 TLGGVNNENG
+1632 G
-1642 SIQILDAI
+1642 SSMSPTGYLKCS
-1650 GAEVGKWDK
+1650 GAEIDGTIRSTNILRTVYMTAGYNQYWYETNKVGLIGTNGFADTNFAIR
-1659 DGLNI
+1659 GLNFDLDDGGHYMTWAS
-1664 KKGSIYG
+1664 KDTPSSTSYAMKMTYARKSFSSFTADSI
-1671 STIYLDK
+1671 
-1678 EKAYALIVGR
+1678 
-1688 NNSKEIFTIGSM
+1688 
-1700 GMHIDNTNMGLL
+1700 NMGCNIDMHNYKLL
-1712 ASDSMVVDLM
+1712 NAKFGD
-1722 GGWFHGLRMKASNN
+1722 GG
-1736 GRGYGSSISPECF
+1736 I
-1749 SIGWAE
+1749 
-1755 DLQGWSDAMSTV
+1755 
-1767 KSYTFSISENS
+1767 
-1778 TGCLSIR
+1778 
-1785 INGSSYNNDYVDI
+1785 
-1798 SPREIKTTGT
+1798 TGT
-1808 KNRVVPTENYS
+1808 MNFVQRFKESDGTKQDYSGCYMTFKN
-1819 NRLQYCYETASPM
+1819 
-1832 FGDIGEGITDENG
+1832 GIL
-1845 ECIVEIGDIFTETV
+1845 V
-1859 TTRIEYQVFLQKEGK
+1859 KA
-1874 GDLWIEKKEENYF
+1874 
-1887 IVHGTPNLKFAW
+1887 AW
-1899 ELKAKQKD
+1899 H
-1907 YEYVNLEEDVDREEK
+1907 
-1922 LPESPENILNAELE
+1922 S
-1936 TLIKEQEELL
+1936 
-1946 NETA
+1946 